1 MKNVPI
7 GGGTQLTT
15 QKKKMKKKLFIF
27 FTLFIALFAMSTS
40 AFAQLANGTYYI
52 KNVATG
58 KYFAAGSSWGSHAI
72 IDNHGIDVKLTA
84 IQDGKYTIDTQIS
97 NGGSKNFLNGE
108 YTDGASFT
116 WTFITSTATDGTPA
130 FYINNGEKNLSAQN
144 NNINLILSTTTD
156 DYAKWVFISEADRI
170 ADLANATTESGK
182 DATWLIKGHNFGR
195 NDTRNNAW
203 QGGLKLDGDNTNKN
217 TEKYNTNFDVN
228 QTINVPN
235 GKYVLEVQGY
245 YRNGSIAKSSVA
257 HLNGTENLLAKAYA
271 NSVEAPLLSIY
282 ADAGKVD
289 VGTTTNGINGKF
301 PNGQGDASA
310 FFSAGAYNLT
320 LDPVVV
326 SDGTLKIGV
335 KKTEKV
341 DADWACFDNFRLT
354 YYGPNVSD
362 RATSTTS
369 PAEVAADTW
378 YAFDVPVAGDYTITP
393 SAGTIYYTQN
403 GELFPSEITT
413 STTEA
418 TQLALAQGKLY
429 VKASE
434 AATITFAAK
443 TFTYEVGTASTDVDY
458 VQKGQTITVSFA
470 NAGSNDPD
478 VKFEQYKPITLNGE
492 AVDVN
497 LTDKAFTF
505 VMPENTETSK
515 TYTLDIPAEAFGY
528 TGHTMNAAQN
538 ITLHTP
544 AIFDGTYFVKTADN
558 KYISRGAD
566 SNTEAALDEYGL
578 SIKIT
583 TDNKNVSLLT
593 LVDNQKPLV
602 FNKEDIVYTNG
613 KVENE
618 LHKRYWTIAKTE
630 GGYSIKNIDKNLYLV
645 SGERKGNIV
654 ATKSENEYAWTL
666 ETPSQHSAA
675 MTALKNAQ
683 AKEAA
688 TAAGIDANS
697 VEDLT
702 TIVNDWTIKNT
713 IEIGKLN
720 GGEFYQAA
728 GTRKNSTKIDVAGL
742 YKLTIP
748 AYKRVAGANEAYD
761 MHVSE
766 AEGLV
771 TYIYFG
777 NAKTQVRSLYS
788 EEGKTEATPDYLKP
802 SNSTQ
807 WFADRTGTGDAEF
820 AAGKYANDIWVYI
833 SEPGTYE
840 YGITNNSK
848 GECADWTYF
857 GTPKLTY
864 YSDKNTEPGTDL
876 TNSYLKN
883 PGFETGDLTGW
894 TTESS
899 NDTGVKDANNDTYKT
914 QGSEGNKLF
923 NTWSDGKA
931 LTQNIGK
938 LNAGVY
944 ELSAMLATGDNP
956 DSKGTV
962 YLTVNDTKSA
972 GMVSR
977 NGNKQVMHKE
987 TLTFVSDGKTEITI
1001 GAVGMEIGNGHWW
1014 YKADDFKLTF
1024 VDNTNNLFKV
1034 LTDVIANTKPWT
1046 TSGEY
1051 VNKYNEYKGLTE
1063 TSAQADILSAI
1074 NYLKTNYDNYA
1085 WENASVE
1092 HPYLMSNV
1100 IAKAELDDNTPW
1112 LGSGRLTKP
1121 NTDHWSGGKK
1131 TVFVQNSG
1139 EYARTQAITVPYSG
1153 KYLLKT
1159 AVRTFTDKA
1168 FANIK
1173 MGDVVSTTNTKT
1185 GNTGGNVNID
1195 GTEGTNNRAN
1205 GNAGYGW
1212 TFNNLNYWCDA
1223 DNTNTNIAIQLS
1235 IVDNSYKGNEAQA
1248 SGMFLYYVGQTYE
1261 QVKNGV
1267 HYYYG
1272 KWEANDVANE
1282 LTNETP
1288 ILDLTKATINGTV
1301 AIKATNKNG
1310 LVYTNSVNSLSGID
1324 NNIVKDGTCENLV
1337 LTDGYPFTTSK
1348 NFEATKATY
1357 TMTAIA
1363 DGKFGTLVLPFAA
1376 QLPTDGKAYAL
1387 DGELN
1392 VIDGELVGSAVT
1404 SLAANKPVLVTKAGE
1419 YTASAVS
1426 VAETSASQINS
1437 NGNLTGVYQNT
1448 EAPVGSFVLQNH
1460 PATQGVAFYLVG
1472 EVKPTV
1478 KPFRAFIP
1486 AQDAKVKAIKVVFDG
1501 EATGIKEIT
1510 SDNTKAEIFDLSGR
1524 RVAKAQKGVYIINGK
1539 KVIKK

>member
-58 KYFAAGSSWGSHAI
+58 KYFAAGSSWGTHAI

-97 NGGSKNFLNGE
+97 NGNGSGKNFLAIIDGNL
-108 YTDGASFT
+108 YTDGTTFS
-116 WTFITSTATDGTPA
+116 WTFKPTNTTDGTQA
-130 FYINNGEKNLSAQN
+130 FYIQNGEKNISTQKD
-144 NNINLILSTTTD
+144 NIDLILSTAND
-156 DYAKWVFISEADRI
+156 DYAKWVFISESDRI
-170 ADLANATTESGK
+170 ADLANTTTKTGK
-182 DATWLIKGHNFGR
+182 DATWLIKGHNFGH
-195 NDTRNNAW
+195 NDTRNDAW
-203 QGGLKLDGDNTNKN
+203 GELTLGGDNANYNAEKFN
-217 TEKYNTNFDVN
+217 TTFDVN

-245 YRNGSIAKSSVA
+245 YRNGNVENSAAA
-257 HLNGTENLLAKAYA
+257 HLNDTENLLAKVYA
-271 NSVEAPLLSIY
+271 NSVEATLPSIY

-301 PNGQGDASA
+301 PNGQDDASA

-326 SDGTLKIGV
+326 SDGILKIGV

-341 DADWACFDNFRLT
+341 NADWACFDNFRLT
-354 YYGPNVSD
+354 YYGLKVSD

-393 SAGTIYYTQN
+393 STGTIYYTQD

-418 TQLALAQGKLY
+418 TLLTLAQGKLY

-434 AATITFAAK
+434 ATTITF
-443 TFTYEVGTASTDVDY
+443 FT
-458 VQKGQTITVSFA
+458 
-470 NAGSNDPD
+470 
-478 VKFEQYKPITLNGE
+478 
-492 AVDVN
+492 
-497 LTDKAFTF
+497 
-505 VMPENTETSK
+505 
-515 TYTLDIPAEAFGY
+515 
-528 TGHTMNAAQN
+528 H
-538 ITLHTP
+538 
-544 AIFDGTYFVKTADN
+544 
-558 KYISRGAD
+558 
-566 SNTEAALDEYGL
+566 
-578 SIKIT
+578 
-583 TDNKNVSLLT
+583 
-593 LVDNQKPLV
+593 
-602 FNKEDIVYTNG
+602 
-613 KVENE
+613 E
-618 LHKRYWTIAKTE
+618 L
-630 GGYSIKNIDKNLYLV
+630 
-645 SGERKGNIV
+645 
-654 ATKSENEYAWTL
+654 
-666 ETPSQHSAA
+666 
-675 MTALKNAQ
+675 
-683 AKEAA
+683 
-688 TAAGIDANS
+688 
-697 VEDLT
+697 
-702 TIVNDWTIKNT
+702 
-713 IEIGKLN
+713 
-720 GGEFYQAA
+720 
-728 GTRKNSTKIDVAGL
+728 
-742 YKLTIP
+742 
-748 AYKRVAGANEAYD
+748 
-761 MHVSE
+761 
-766 AEGLV
+766 
-771 TYIYFG
+771 
-777 NAKTQVRSLYS
+777 
-788 EEGKTEATPDYLKP
+788 
-802 SNSTQ
+802 
-807 WFADRTGTGDAEF
+807 
-820 AAGKYANDIWVYI
+820 
-833 SEPGTYE
+833 
-840 YGITNNSK
+840 
-848 GECADWTYF
+848 
-857 GTPKLTY
+857 
-864 YSDKNTEPGTDL
+864 GTDL
-876 TNSYLKN
+876 TNIYLNN

-899 NDTGVKDANNDTYKT
+899 NDTGVRDANDETYKA
-914 QGSEGNKLF
+914 QGSEGKKLF

-962 YLTVNDTKSA
+962 YLTVNDAKSA

-987 TLTFVSDGKTEITI
+987 TLTFVSDGKTETTI

-1034 LTDVIANTKPWT
+1034 LTDVIANTEPWT

-1100 IAKAELDDNTPW
+1100 IAKAELDDNNPW
-1112 LGSGRLTKP
+1112 PGSGRLTKDI
-1121 NTDHWSGGKK
+1121 TDHWSGGKK

-1139 EYARTQAITVPYSG
+1139 EYARKQAITVPYSG

-1159 AVRTFTDKA
+1159 AVRTFTDNA

-1195 GTEGTNNRAN
+1195 GTEGINNRAN

-1223 DNTNTNIAIQLS
+1223 DNTNTEIAIQLS
-1235 IVDNSYKGNEAQA
+1235 TVDNSYKGDEAQA
-1248 SGMFLYYVGQTYE
+1248 SGMFLYYVGQNYD
-1261 QVKNGV
+1261 QVENGV

-1272 KWEANDVANE
+1272 KWEANDVASE

-1288 ILDLTKATINGTV
+1288 ILDLTNATINGTV

-1337 LTDGYPFTTSK
+1337 LTDGYPFITTK

-1376 QLPTDGKAYAL
+1376 QLPADGKAYAL

-1426 VAETSASQINS
+1426 VAETSASQINT

-1448 EAPVGSFVLQNH
+1448 EAPVGSYVLQNH

-1524 RVAKAQKGVYIINGK
+1524 RVAKVQKGVYIINGK

>member
-7 GGGTQLTT
+7 GGGTQQTP
-15 QKKKMKKKLFIF
+15 QKKKMKQKLFIF

-58 KYFAAGSSWGSHAI
+58 KYFAAGSSWGTHAI

-84 IQDGKYTIDTQIS
+84 MQEGKYTIDTQIS
-97 NGGSKNFLNGE
+97 NGNGSGKNFLAIIDGNL
-108 YTDGASFT
+108 YTDGTTFS
-116 WTFITSTATDGTPA
+116 WTFKPTNTTDGTQA
-130 FYINNGEKNLSAQN
+130 FYIQNGEKNISTQKD
-144 NNINLILSTTTD
+144 NIDLILSTDND
-156 DYAKWVFISEADRI
+156 DYAKWVFISESDRI
-170 ADLANATTESGK
+170 ADLANATTKTGK
-182 DATWLIKGHNFGR
+182 DATWLIKGHNFGQ
-195 NDTRNNAW
+195 NDTRNDAW
-203 QGGLKLDGDNTNKN
+203 QGGIKLNQNAQAFAFANFN
-217 TEKYNTNFDVN
+217 TEQYDTDFDVN

-245 YRNGSIAKSSVA
+245 YRNGNVENSAAA
-257 HLNGTENLLAKAYA
+257 HLNDTEKLLAKVYA
-271 NSVEAPLLSIY
+271 NSVEATLPSIY

-301 PNGQGDASA
+301 PNGQDDASA
-310 FFSAGAYNLT
+310 FFSAGAYNLV

-341 DADWACFDNFRLT
+341 DKDWACFDNFRLT
-354 YYGPNVSD
+354 YYGLKVSD
-362 RATSTTS
+362 RATSTNS

-378 YAFDVPVAGDYTITP
+378 YAFDVPVAGKYTITP
-393 SAGTIYYTQN
+393 SSGTIYYTQD
-403 GELFPSEITT
+403 GELFPSEIAT

-418 TQLALAQGKLY
+418 TLLTLAQGKLY

-434 AATITFAAK
+434 ATTITF
-443 TFTYEVGTASTDVDY
+443 FTNEVGT
-458 VQKGQTITVSFA
+458 
-470 NAGSNDPD
+470 
-478 VKFEQYKPITLNGE
+478 
-492 AVDVN
+492 
-497 LTDKAFTF
+497 
-505 VMPENTETSK
+505 
-515 TYTLDIPAEAFGY
+515 DI
-528 TGHTMNAAQN
+528 
-538 ITLHTP
+538 
-544 AIFDGTYFVKTADN
+544 
-558 KYISRGAD
+558 
-566 SNTEAALDEYGL
+566 
-578 SIKIT
+578 
-583 TDNKNVSLLT
+583 
-593 LVDNQKPLV
+593 
-602 FNKEDIVYTNG
+602 
-613 KVENE
+613 
-618 LHKRYWTIAKTE
+618 
-630 GGYSIKNIDKNLYLV
+630 
-645 SGERKGNIV
+645 
-654 ATKSENEYAWTL
+654 
-666 ETPSQHSAA
+666 
-675 MTALKNAQ
+675 
-683 AKEAA
+683 
-688 TAAGIDANS
+688 
-697 VEDLT
+697 
-702 TIVNDWTIKNT
+702 
-713 IEIGKLN
+713 
-720 GGEFYQAA
+720 
-728 GTRKNSTKIDVAGL
+728 
-742 YKLTIP
+742 
-748 AYKRVAGANEAYD
+748 
-761 MHVSE
+761 
-766 AEGLV
+766 
-771 TYIYFG
+771 
-777 NAKTQVRSLYS
+777 
-788 EEGKTEATPDYLKP
+788 
-802 SNSTQ
+802 
-807 WFADRTGTGDAEF
+807 
-820 AAGKYANDIWVYI
+820 
-833 SEPGTYE
+833 
-840 YGITNNSK
+840 
-848 GECADWTYF
+848 
-857 GTPKLTY
+857 
-864 YSDKNTEPGTDL
+864 

-894 TTESS
+894 TTENST
-899 NDTGVKDANNDTYKT
+899 DTGVKDATDATYKA

-923 NTWSDGKA
+923 NTWDDGKA

-987 TLTFVSDGKTEITI
+987 TLTFVSDGKTETTI
-1001 GAVGMEIGNGHWW
+1001 GAVGMEIPNGHWW

-1034 LTDVIANTKPWT
+1034 LTDVIDNTEPWT

-1139 EYARTQAITVPYSG
+1139 EYARKQAITVPYSG

-1185 GNTGGNVNID
+1185 GNKGGNVNID

-1205 GNAGYGW
+1205 VNAGYGW

-1223 DNTNTNIAIQLS
+1223 DNTKTEIAIQLS
-1235 IVDNSYKGNEAQA
+1235 TVSDDFSRGNEAQA
-1248 SGMFLYYVGQTYE
+1248 SGMFLYYVGQNYD
-1261 QVKNGV
+1261 QVENGV

-1272 KWEANDVANE
+1272 KWEADDVASE

-1324 NNIVKDGTCENLV
+1324 NNIVKDGTCANLV

-1348 NFEATKATY
+1348 NFEATKAKY

-1426 VAETSASQINS
+1426 VAETSASQINT

-1524 RVAKAQKGVYIINGK
+1524 RVTKAQKGVYIINGK

>member
-58 KYFAAGSSWGSHAI
+58 KYFAAGSSWGTHAI

-84 IQDGKYTIDTQIS
+84 MQEGKYTIDTQIS
-97 NGGSKNFLNGE
+97 NGNGSGKNFLAIIDGNL
-108 YTDGASFT
+108 YTDGTTFS
-116 WTFITSTATDGTPA
+116 WTFKPTNTTDGTQA
-130 FYINNGEKNLSAQN
+130 FYIQNGEKNISTQKD
-144 NNINLILSTTTD
+144 NIDLILSTDND
-156 DYAKWVFISEADRI
+156 DYAKWVFISESDRI
-170 ADLANATTESGK
+170 ADLANATTKTGK
-182 DATWLIKGHNFGR
+182 DATWLIKGHNFGQ
-195 NDTRNNAW
+195 NDTRNDAW
-203 QGGLKLDGDNTNKN
+203 QGGIKLNQNAQAFAFANFN
-217 TEKYNTNFDVN
+217 TEQYDTDFDVN

-245 YRNGSIAKSSVA
+245 YRNGNVENSAAA
-257 HLNGTENLLAKAYA
+257 HLNDTEKLLAKVYA
-271 NSVEAPLLSIY
+271 NSVEATLPSIY

-301 PNGQGDASA
+301 PNGQDDASA
-310 FFSAGAYNLT
+310 FFSAGAYNLV

-341 DADWACFDNFRLT
+341 DKEWACFDNFRLT
-354 YYGPNVSD
+354 YYGLKVSD
-362 RATSTTS
+362 RATSTNS

-378 YAFDVPVAGDYTITP
+378 YAFDVPVAGKYTITP
-393 SAGTIYYTQN
+393 SSGTIYYTQD
-403 GELFPSEITT
+403 GELFPSEIAT

-418 TQLALAQGKLY
+418 TLLTLAQGKLY

-434 AATITFAAK
+434 ATTITF
-443 TFTYEVGTASTDVDY
+443 FTNEVGT
-458 VQKGQTITVSFA
+458 
-470 NAGSNDPD
+470 
-478 VKFEQYKPITLNGE
+478 
-492 AVDVN
+492 
-497 LTDKAFTF
+497 
-505 VMPENTETSK
+505 
-515 TYTLDIPAEAFGY
+515 DI
-528 TGHTMNAAQN
+528 
-538 ITLHTP
+538 
-544 AIFDGTYFVKTADN
+544 
-558 KYISRGAD
+558 
-566 SNTEAALDEYGL
+566 
-578 SIKIT
+578 
-583 TDNKNVSLLT
+583 
-593 LVDNQKPLV
+593 
-602 FNKEDIVYTNG
+602 
-613 KVENE
+613 
-618 LHKRYWTIAKTE
+618 
-630 GGYSIKNIDKNLYLV
+630 
-645 SGERKGNIV
+645 
-654 ATKSENEYAWTL
+654 
-666 ETPSQHSAA
+666 
-675 MTALKNAQ
+675 
-683 AKEAA
+683 
-688 TAAGIDANS
+688 
-697 VEDLT
+697 
-702 TIVNDWTIKNT
+702 
-713 IEIGKLN
+713 
-720 GGEFYQAA
+720 
-728 GTRKNSTKIDVAGL
+728 
-742 YKLTIP
+742 
-748 AYKRVAGANEAYD
+748 
-761 MHVSE
+761 
-766 AEGLV
+766 
-771 TYIYFG
+771 
-777 NAKTQVRSLYS
+777 
-788 EEGKTEATPDYLKP
+788 
-802 SNSTQ
+802 
-807 WFADRTGTGDAEF
+807 
-820 AAGKYANDIWVYI
+820 
-833 SEPGTYE
+833 
-840 YGITNNSK
+840 
-848 GECADWTYF
+848 
-857 GTPKLTY
+857 
-864 YSDKNTEPGTDL
+864 

-894 TTESS
+894 TTENST
-899 NDTGVKDANNDTYKT
+899 DTGVKDATDATYKA

-923 NTWSDGKA
+923 NTWDDGKA

-987 TLTFVSDGKTEITI
+987 TLTFVSDGKTETTI
-1001 GAVGMEIGNGHWW
+1001 GAVGMEIPNGHWW

-1034 LTDVIANTKPWT
+1034 LTDVIDNTEPWT

-1139 EYARTQAITVPYSG
+1139 EYARKQAITVPYSG

-1185 GNTGGNVNID
+1185 GNKGGNVNID

-1223 DNTNTNIAIQLS
+1223 DNTKTEIAIQLS
-1235 IVDNSYKGNEAQA
+1235 TVSDDFSRGNEAQA
-1248 SGMFLYYVGQTYE
+1248 SGMFLYYVGQNYD
-1261 QVKNGV
+1261 QVENGV

-1272 KWEANDVANE
+1272 KWEADDVASE

-1324 NNIVKDGTCENLV
+1324 NNIVKDGTCANLV

-1348 NFEATKATY
+1348 NFEATKAKY

-1426 VAETSASQINS
+1426 VAETSASQINT

-1524 RVAKAQKGVYIINGK
+1524 RVTKAQKGVYIINGK

>member
-52 KNVATG
+52 KNVATS
-58 KYFAAGSSWGSHAI
+58 KYFAAGSSWGTHAI

-97 NGGSKNFLNGE
+97 NGNGSGKNFLAIIDGNL
-108 YTDGASFT
+108 YTDGTTFS
-116 WTFITSTATDGTPA
+116 WTFKTTKTTDGTQA
-130 FYINNGEKNLSAQN
+130 FYIQNGDKNISTQKD
-144 NNINLILSTTTD
+144 NIDLILSTAND
-156 DYAKWVFISEADRI
+156 DYAKWVFISEEDRI
-170 ADLANATTESGK
+170 ADLANASTKTGK
-182 DATWLIKGHNFGR
+182 DATWLIKGHNFGYR
-195 NDTRNNAW
+195 DTRNDAW
-203 QGGLKLDGDNTNKN
+203 QGGIKLNQNAQAFAFANFN
-217 TEKYNTNFDVN
+217 TEQYDTDFDVN
-228 QTINVPN
+228 QTIKVPN

-245 YRNGSIAKSSVA
+245 YRNGSIAKSSAA
-257 HLNGTENLLAKAYA
+257 HLNGTEKLLAKVFA
-271 NSVEAPLLSIY
+271 NSVEATLPSIY

-301 PNGQGDASA
+301 PNGQDDASA

-341 DADWACFDNFRLT
+341 STDWACFDNFRLT
-354 YYGPNVSD
+354 YYGLKVSD

-378 YAFDVPVAGDYTITP
+378 YAFDVPVAGKYTITP
-393 SAGTIYYTQN
+393 SAGTIYYTQD

-418 TQLALAQGKLY
+418 TLLTLAQGKLY

-434 AATITFAAK
+434 ATTITF
-443 TFTYEVGTASTDVDY
+443 FTNEVGT
-458 VQKGQTITVSFA
+458 
-470 NAGSNDPD
+470 
-478 VKFEQYKPITLNGE
+478 
-492 AVDVN
+492 
-497 LTDKAFTF
+497 
-505 VMPENTETSK
+505 
-515 TYTLDIPAEAFGY
+515 DI
-528 TGHTMNAAQN
+528 
-538 ITLHTP
+538 
-544 AIFDGTYFVKTADN
+544 
-558 KYISRGAD
+558 
-566 SNTEAALDEYGL
+566 
-578 SIKIT
+578 
-583 TDNKNVSLLT
+583 
-593 LVDNQKPLV
+593 
-602 FNKEDIVYTNG
+602 
-613 KVENE
+613 
-618 LHKRYWTIAKTE
+618 
-630 GGYSIKNIDKNLYLV
+630 
-645 SGERKGNIV
+645 
-654 ATKSENEYAWTL
+654 
-666 ETPSQHSAA
+666 
-675 MTALKNAQ
+675 
-683 AKEAA
+683 
-688 TAAGIDANS
+688 
-697 VEDLT
+697 
-702 TIVNDWTIKNT
+702 
-713 IEIGKLN
+713 
-720 GGEFYQAA
+720 
-728 GTRKNSTKIDVAGL
+728 
-742 YKLTIP
+742 
-748 AYKRVAGANEAYD
+748 
-761 MHVSE
+761 
-766 AEGLV
+766 
-771 TYIYFG
+771 
-777 NAKTQVRSLYS
+777 
-788 EEGKTEATPDYLKP
+788 
-802 SNSTQ
+802 
-807 WFADRTGTGDAEF
+807 
-820 AAGKYANDIWVYI
+820 
-833 SEPGTYE
+833 
-840 YGITNNSK
+840 
-848 GECADWTYF
+848 
-857 GTPKLTY
+857 
-864 YSDKNTEPGTDL
+864 

-883 PGFETGDLTGW
+883 PGFEIGDLTGW

-899 NDTGVKDANNDTYKT
+899 TDTGVKDATDATYKA
-914 QGSEGNKLF
+914 QGSEGKKLF

-944 ELSAMLATGDNP
+944 ELSAMLATGNNP

-1001 GAVGMEIGNGHWW
+1001 GAIGMETQDGHWW

-1034 LTDVIANTKPWT
+1034 LTDVIANTEPWT

-1100 IAKAELDDNTPW
+1100 IAKAELDDNNPW
-1112 LGSGRLTKP
+1112 PGSGRLTKDI
-1121 NTDHWSGGKK
+1121 TDHWSGGNK

-1195 GTEGTNNRAN
+1195 STEGTNNLAN

-1272 KWEANDVANE
+1272 KWEANDVASE

-1324 NNIVKDGTCENLV
+1324 NNIVKDGTCANLV
-1337 LTDGYPFTTSK
+1337 LTDGYPFTTTK
-1348 NFEATKATY
+1348 KFDATKAKY

-1376 QLPTDGKAYAL
+1376 QLPADGKAYAL

-1426 VAETSASQINS
+1426 VAETSASQINT

-1448 EAPVGSFVLQNH
+1448 EAPVGSYVLQNH

-1510 SDNTKAEIFDLSGR
+1510 SDNTKAEIFDLSGH

>member
-1 MKNVPI
+1 MK
-7 GGGTQLTT
+7 L
-15 QKKKMKKKLFIF
+15 KRL
-27 FTLFIALFAMSTS
+27 LS
-40 AFAQLANGTYYI
+40 LAVLC
-52 KNVATG
+52 VAG
-58 KYFAAGSSWGSHAI
+58 VGSSWA
-72 IDNHGIDVKLTA
+72 DNSA
-84 IQDGKYTIDTQIS
+84 GKATS
-97 NGGSKNFLNGE
+97 LPNGVYFLK
-108 YTDGASFT
+108 S
-116 WTFITSTATDGTPA
+116 
-130 FYINNGEKNLSAQN
+130 
-144 NNINLILSTTTD
+144 
-156 DYAKWVFISEADRI
+156 V
-170 ADLANATTESGK
+170 
-182 DATWLIKGHNFGR
+182 
-195 NDTRNNAW
+195 
-203 QGGLKLDGDNTNKN
+203 DNT
-217 TEKYNTNFDVN
+217 
-228 QTINVPN
+228 
-235 GKYVLEVQGY
+235 
-245 YRNGSIAKSSVA
+245 
-257 HLNGTENLLAKAYA
+257 
-271 NSVEAPLLSIY
+271 
-282 ADAGKVD
+282 
-289 VGTTTNGINGKF
+289 
-301 PNGQGDASA
+301 
-310 FFSAGAYNLT
+310 
-320 LDPVVV
+320 
-326 SDGTLKIGV
+326 
-335 KKTEKV
+335 
-341 DADWACFDNFRLT
+341 
-354 YYGPNVSD
+354 
-362 RATSTTS
+362 
-369 PAEVAADTW
+369 
-378 YAFDVPVAGDYTITP
+378 
-393 SAGTIYYTQN
+393 
-403 GELFPSEITT
+403 
-413 STTEA
+413 
-418 TQLALAQGKLY
+418 
-429 VKASE
+429 
-434 AATITFAAK
+434 
-443 TFTYEVGTASTDVDY
+443 
-458 VQKGQTITVSFA
+458 
-470 NAGSNDPD
+470 
-478 VKFEQYKPITLNGE
+478 
-492 AVDVN
+492 
-497 LTDKAFTF
+497 
-505 VMPENTETSK
+505 
-515 TYTLDIPAEAFGY
+515 
-528 TGHTMNAAQN
+528 
-538 ITLHTP
+538 
-544 AIFDGTYFVKTADN
+544 
-558 KYISRGAD
+558 YISRGGNY
-566 SNTEAALDEYGL
+566 NTEATLDEFGL
-578 SIKIT
+578 AVNIT
-583 TDNKNVSLLT
+583 TDNNVSKLLF
-593 LVDNQKPLV
+593 VDANKPLFSTDQGTV
-602 FNKEDIVYTNG
+602 FTDGDTNNENSKWTVTAVDGGYTLYNIATSKYLVPGNDGNYIVAKQGTSPS
-613 KVENE
+613 V
-618 LHKRYWTIAKTE
+618 WTI
-630 GGYSIKNIDKNLYLV
+630 
-645 SGERKGNIV
+645 
-654 ATKSENEYAWTL
+654 
-666 ETPSQHSAA
+666 ETAEQHAAA

-688 TAAGIDANS
+688 TTAGIDANT

-702 TIVNDWTIKNT
+702 NIVNDWTIKNA
-713 IEIGKLN
+713 IEIGKLD

-771 TYIYFG
+771 AYIYFG

-788 EEGKTEATPDYLKP
+788 EEGKTEATNDYFKP
-802 SNSTQ
+802 SNSKQ

-840 YGITNNSK
+840 YGITNNSI
-848 GECADWTYF
+848 GYCGDWTYF

-876 TNSYLKN
+876 TNSYLTN
-883 PGFETGDLTGW
+883 PGFESGDLTGW
-894 TTESS
+894 TTEQS
-899 NDTGVKDANNDTYKT
+899 NDTGVKDATDATYKA

-962 YLTVNDTKSA
+962 YLTVNGTKSA

-987 TLTFVSDGKTEITI
+987 TLTFVSDGKTETTI
-1001 GAVGMEIGNGHWW
+1001 GAVGIEIGNGHWW

-1024 VDNTNNLFKV
+1024 VENTNNLFKV
-1034 LTDVIANTKPWT
+1034 LTNVIANTEPWT

-1063 TSAQADILSAI
+1063 SSAQADILSAI

-1100 IAKAELDDNTPW
+1100 IAKAELDVNDPW
-1112 LGSGRLTKP
+1112 LGSGRLTK
-1121 NTDHWSGGKK
+1121 NITDHWAGGNK

-1139 EYARTQAITVPYSG
+1139 EYARKQEITVPYTG

-1173 MGDVVSTTNTKT
+1173 MGDVVSSTNTKT

-1223 DNTNTNIAIQLS
+1223 DNTNTDIAIQLS
-1235 IVDNSYKGNEAQA
+1235 IVNNSYQGNEAQA
-1248 SGMFLYYVGQTYE
+1248 SGMFLYYVGQTYDLVE
-1261 QVKNGV
+1261 NGA

-1272 KWEANDVANE
+1272 KWEANDVASE

-1310 LVYTNSVNSLSGID
+1310 LVYTNSANSLIGID
-1324 NNIVKDGTCENLV
+1324 NNIVKDGICANLV
-1337 LTDGYPFTTSK
+1337 LTDGYPFTATK

-1392 VIDGELVGSAVT
+1392 VIDSELVGSAVT

-1426 VAETSASQINS
+1426 VAETSASQINT
-1437 NGNLTGVYQNT
+1437 NGNLTGVFQNT
-1448 EAPVGSFVLQNH
+1448 EAPVGSYVLQNH

-1486 AQDAKVKAIKVVFDG
+1486 TQDAKVKAIKVVFDG

>member
-1 MKNVPI
+1 MK
-7 GGGTQLTT
+7 L
-15 QKKKMKKKLFIF
+15 KRL
-27 FTLFIALFAMSTS
+27 LS
-40 AFAQLANGTYYI
+40 LAVLC
-52 KNVATG
+52 VAG
-58 KYFAAGSSWGSHAI
+58 VGSSWA
-72 IDNHGIDVKLTA
+72 DNSA
-84 IQDGKYTIDTQIS
+84 GKATS
-97 NGGSKNFLNGE
+97 LPNGVYFFKS
-108 YTDGASFT
+108 
-116 WTFITSTATDGTPA
+116 
-130 FYINNGEKNLSAQN
+130 
-144 NNINLILSTTTD
+144 
-156 DYAKWVFISEADRI
+156 V
-170 ADLANATTESGK
+170 
-182 DATWLIKGHNFGR
+182 
-195 NDTRNNAW
+195 
-203 QGGLKLDGDNTNKN
+203 DNT
-217 TEKYNTNFDVN
+217 
-228 QTINVPN
+228 
-235 GKYVLEVQGY
+235 
-245 YRNGSIAKSSVA
+245 
-257 HLNGTENLLAKAYA
+257 
-271 NSVEAPLLSIY
+271 
-282 ADAGKVD
+282 
-289 VGTTTNGINGKF
+289 
-301 PNGQGDASA
+301 
-310 FFSAGAYNLT
+310 
-320 LDPVVV
+320 
-326 SDGTLKIGV
+326 
-335 KKTEKV
+335 
-341 DADWACFDNFRLT
+341 
-354 YYGPNVSD
+354 
-362 RATSTTS
+362 
-369 PAEVAADTW
+369 
-378 YAFDVPVAGDYTITP
+378 
-393 SAGTIYYTQN
+393 
-403 GELFPSEITT
+403 
-413 STTEA
+413 
-418 TQLALAQGKLY
+418 
-429 VKASE
+429 
-434 AATITFAAK
+434 
-443 TFTYEVGTASTDVDY
+443 
-458 VQKGQTITVSFA
+458 
-470 NAGSNDPD
+470 
-478 VKFEQYKPITLNGE
+478 
-492 AVDVN
+492 
-497 LTDKAFTF
+497 
-505 VMPENTETSK
+505 
-515 TYTLDIPAEAFGY
+515 
-528 TGHTMNAAQN
+528 
-538 ITLHTP
+538 
-544 AIFDGTYFVKTADN
+544 
-558 KYISRGAD
+558 YISRGGNF
-566 SNTEAALDEYGL
+566 NTEATLDEFGL
-578 SIKIT
+578 AVNIT
-583 TDNKNVSLLT
+583 TDNNVSKLLF
-593 LVDNQKPLV
+593 VDANKPLFSTDQGTV
-602 FNKEDIVYTNG
+602 FTDGDTNNENSKWTVTAVDGGYTLYNIATSKYLVPGNDGNYIVAKQGTSPS
-613 KVENE
+613 V
-618 LHKRYWTIAKTE
+618 WTI
-630 GGYSIKNIDKNLYLV
+630 
-645 SGERKGNIV
+645 
-654 ATKSENEYAWTL
+654 
-666 ETPSQHSAA
+666 ETAEQHAAA

-688 TAAGIDANS
+688 TTAGIDANT

-702 TIVNDWTIKNT
+702 NIVNDWTIKNA
-713 IEIGKLN
+713 IEIGKLD

-771 TYIYFG
+771 AYIYFG

-788 EEGKTEATPDYLKP
+788 EEGKTEATNDYFKP
-802 SNSTQ
+802 SNSKQ

-840 YGITNNSK
+840 YGITNNSI
-848 GECADWTYF
+848 GYCGDWTYF

-876 TNSYLKN
+876 TNSYLTN
-883 PGFETGDLTGW
+883 PGFESGDLTGW
-894 TTESS
+894 TTEQS
-899 NDTGVKDANNDTYKT
+899 NDTGVKDATDATYKA

-938 LNAGVY
+938 LKAGVY
-944 ELSAMLATGDNP
+944 ELSAMLATGDNSN
-956 DSKGTV
+956 SKGTV

-987 TLTFVSDGKTEITI
+987 TLTFVSDGKTETTI
-1001 GAVGMEIGNGHWW
+1001 GAVGMEIPNGHWW

-1034 LTDVIANTKPWT
+1034 LTDVIANTEPWT

-1063 TSAQADILSAI
+1063 SSAQADILSAI

-1112 LGSGRLTKP
+1112 LGSGRLIKP

-1139 EYARTQAITVPYSG
+1139 EYARKQAITVPYSG

-1173 MGDVVSTTNTKT
+1173 MGDVVSSTNTKT

-1223 DNTNTNIAIQLS
+1223 DNTNTEIAIQLS
-1235 IVDNSYKGNEAQA
+1235 TVSDDFSRGNEAQA
-1248 SGMFLYYVGQTYE
+1248 SGMFLYYIGQTYE

-1272 KWEANDVANE
+1272 KWEANDVASE

-1324 NNIVKDGTCENLV
+1324 NNIVKDGICANLV
-1337 LTDGYPFTTSK
+1337 LTDGYPFTATK

-1376 QLPTDGKAYAL
+1376 QLPADGKAYAL

-1426 VAETSASQINS
+1426 VAETSASQINT

-1448 EAPVGSFVLQNH
+1448 EAPVGSYVLQNH

-1486 AQDAKVKAIKVVFDG
+1486 TQDAKVKAIKVVFDG

-1524 RVAKAQKGVYIINGK
+1524 RVTKAQKGVYIVNGK

>member
-58 KYFAAGSSWGSHAI
+58 KYFAAGSSWGTHAI

-84 IQDGKYTIDTQIS
+84 MQEGKYTIDTQIS
-97 NGGSKNFLNGE
+97 NGNGSGKNFLAIIDGNL
-108 YTDGASFT
+108 YTDGTTFS
-116 WTFITSTATDGTPA
+116 WTFKPTNTTDGTQA
-130 FYINNGEKNLSAQN
+130 FYIQNGEKNISTQKD
-144 NNINLILSTTTD
+144 NIDLILSTAND
-156 DYAKWVFISEADRI
+156 DYAKWVFISESDRI
-170 ADLANATTESGK
+170 ADLANATTKTGK
-182 DATWLIKGHNFGR
+182 DATWLIKGHNFGH
-195 NDTRNNAW
+195 NDTRNDAW
-203 QGGLKLDGDNTNKN
+203 QGGIKLNQNAQAFAFANFN
-217 TEKYNTNFDVN
+217 TEQYDTDFDVN

-245 YRNGSIAKSSVA
+245 YRNGSIAKSSAA
-257 HLNGTENLLAKAYA
+257 HLNGTEKLLAKVFA
-271 NSVEAPLLSIY
+271 NSVEATLPSIY

-301 PNGQGDASA
+301 PNGQDDASA

-341 DADWACFDNFRLT
+341 STDWACFDNFRLT
-354 YYGPNVSD
+354 YYGLKVSD

-378 YAFDVPVAGDYTITP
+378 YAFDVPVAGKYTITP
-393 SAGTIYYTQN
+393 SAGTIYYTQD

-434 AATITFAAK
+434 ATTISF
-443 TFTYEVGTASTDVDY
+443 FTYEVGT
-458 VQKGQTITVSFA
+458 
-470 NAGSNDPD
+470 
-478 VKFEQYKPITLNGE
+478 
-492 AVDVN
+492 
-497 LTDKAFTF
+497 
-505 VMPENTETSK
+505 
-515 TYTLDIPAEAFGY
+515 DI
-528 TGHTMNAAQN
+528 
-538 ITLHTP
+538 
-544 AIFDGTYFVKTADN
+544 
-558 KYISRGAD
+558 
-566 SNTEAALDEYGL
+566 
-578 SIKIT
+578 
-583 TDNKNVSLLT
+583 
-593 LVDNQKPLV
+593 
-602 FNKEDIVYTNG
+602 
-613 KVENE
+613 
-618 LHKRYWTIAKTE
+618 
-630 GGYSIKNIDKNLYLV
+630 
-645 SGERKGNIV
+645 
-654 ATKSENEYAWTL
+654 
-666 ETPSQHSAA
+666 
-675 MTALKNAQ
+675 
-683 AKEAA
+683 
-688 TAAGIDANS
+688 
-697 VEDLT
+697 
-702 TIVNDWTIKNT
+702 
-713 IEIGKLN
+713 
-720 GGEFYQAA
+720 
-728 GTRKNSTKIDVAGL
+728 
-742 YKLTIP
+742 
-748 AYKRVAGANEAYD
+748 
-761 MHVSE
+761 
-766 AEGLV
+766 
-771 TYIYFG
+771 
-777 NAKTQVRSLYS
+777 
-788 EEGKTEATPDYLKP
+788 
-802 SNSTQ
+802 
-807 WFADRTGTGDAEF
+807 
-820 AAGKYANDIWVYI
+820 
-833 SEPGTYE
+833 
-840 YGITNNSK
+840 
-848 GECADWTYF
+848 
-857 GTPKLTY
+857 
-864 YSDKNTEPGTDL
+864 

-899 NDTGVKDANNDTYKT
+899 NDTGVKDANNDTYKA

-1195 GTEGTNNRAN
+1195 GTEGTNNLAN
-1205 GNAGYGW
+1205 SNAGYGW

-1223 DNTNTNIAIQLS
+1223 DNTNTEIAIQLS
-1235 IVDNSYKGNEAQA
+1235 TVSDDFSRGNEAQA
-1248 SGMFLYYVGQTYE
+1248 SGMFLYYVGQTYD
-1261 QVKNGV
+1261 QVENGV

-1272 KWEANDVANE
+1272 KWEANDVASE

-1288 ILDLTKATINGTV
+1288 ILDLTNATINGTV

-1324 NNIVKDGTCENLV
+1324 NNIVKDGTCANLV
-1337 LTDGYPFTTSK
+1337 LTDGYPFTTTK

-1376 QLPTDGKAYAL
+1376 QLPADGKAYAL

-1426 VAETSASQINS
+1426 VAETSASQINT

-1448 EAPVGSFVLQNH
+1448 EAPVGSYVLQNH

-1524 RVAKAQKGVYIINGK
+1524 RVARAQKGVYIINGK

>member
-1 MKNVPI
+1 
-7 GGGTQLTT
+7 
-15 QKKKMKKKLFIF
+15 
-27 FTLFIALFAMSTS
+27 MSTS

-58 KYFAAGSSWGSHAI
+58 KYFAAGSSWGTHAI

-84 IQDGKYTIDTQIS
+84 MQEGKYTIDTQIS
-97 NGGSKNFLNGE
+97 NGNGSGKNFLAIIDGNL
-108 YTDGASFT
+108 YTDGTTFS
-116 WTFITSTATDGTPA
+116 WTFKPTNTTDGTQA
-130 FYINNGEKNLSAQN
+130 FYIQNGEKNISTQKD
-144 NNINLILSTTTD
+144 NIDLILSTAND
-156 DYAKWVFISEADRI
+156 DYAKWVFISESDRI
-170 ADLANATTESGK
+170 ADLANATTKTGK
-182 DATWLIKGHNFGR
+182 DATWLIKGHNFGH
-195 NDTRNNAW
+195 NDTRNDAW
-203 QGGLKLDGDNTNKN
+203 QGGIKLNQNAQAFAFANFN
-217 TEKYNTNFDVN
+217 TEQYDTDFDVN

-245 YRNGSIAKSSVA
+245 YRNGSIAKSSAA
-257 HLNGTENLLAKAYA
+257 HLNGTEKLLAKVFA
-271 NSVEAPLLSIY
+271 NSVEATLPSIY

-301 PNGQGDASA
+301 PNGQDDASA

-341 DADWACFDNFRLT
+341 STDWACFDNFRLT
-354 YYGPNVSD
+354 YYGLKVSD

-378 YAFDVPVAGDYTITP
+378 YAFDVPVAGKYTITP
-393 SAGTIYYTQN
+393 SAGTIYYTQD

-434 AATITFAAK
+434 ATTISF
-443 TFTYEVGTASTDVDY
+443 FTYEVGT
-458 VQKGQTITVSFA
+458 
-470 NAGSNDPD
+470 
-478 VKFEQYKPITLNGE
+478 
-492 AVDVN
+492 
-497 LTDKAFTF
+497 
-505 VMPENTETSK
+505 
-515 TYTLDIPAEAFGY
+515 DI
-528 TGHTMNAAQN
+528 
-538 ITLHTP
+538 
-544 AIFDGTYFVKTADN
+544 
-558 KYISRGAD
+558 
-566 SNTEAALDEYGL
+566 
-578 SIKIT
+578 
-583 TDNKNVSLLT
+583 
-593 LVDNQKPLV
+593 
-602 FNKEDIVYTNG
+602 
-613 KVENE
+613 
-618 LHKRYWTIAKTE
+618 
-630 GGYSIKNIDKNLYLV
+630 
-645 SGERKGNIV
+645 
-654 ATKSENEYAWTL
+654 
-666 ETPSQHSAA
+666 
-675 MTALKNAQ
+675 
-683 AKEAA
+683 
-688 TAAGIDANS
+688 
-697 VEDLT
+697 
-702 TIVNDWTIKNT
+702 
-713 IEIGKLN
+713 
-720 GGEFYQAA
+720 
-728 GTRKNSTKIDVAGL
+728 
-742 YKLTIP
+742 
-748 AYKRVAGANEAYD
+748 
-761 MHVSE
+761 
-766 AEGLV
+766 
-771 TYIYFG
+771 
-777 NAKTQVRSLYS
+777 
-788 EEGKTEATPDYLKP
+788 
-802 SNSTQ
+802 
-807 WFADRTGTGDAEF
+807 
-820 AAGKYANDIWVYI
+820 
-833 SEPGTYE
+833 
-840 YGITNNSK
+840 
-848 GECADWTYF
+848 
-857 GTPKLTY
+857 
-864 YSDKNTEPGTDL
+864 

-899 NDTGVKDANNDTYKT
+899 NDTGVKDANNDTYKA

-1063 TSAQADILSAI
+1063 SSAQADILSAI

-1112 LGSGRLTKP
+1112 LGSGRLIKP

-1195 GTEGTNNRAN
+1195 GTEGTNNLAN
-1205 GNAGYGW
+1205 SNAGYGW

-1223 DNTNTNIAIQLS
+1223 DNTNTEIAIQLS
-1235 IVDNSYKGNEAQA
+1235 TVSDDFSRGNEAQA
-1248 SGMFLYYVGQTYE
+1248 SGMFLYYVGQTYD
-1261 QVKNGV
+1261 QVENGV

-1272 KWEANDVANE
+1272 KWEANDVASE

-1288 ILDLTKATINGTV
+1288 ILDLTNATINGTV

-1324 NNIVKDGTCENLV
+1324 NNIVKDGTCANLV
-1337 LTDGYPFTTSK
+1337 LTDGYPFTTTK

-1376 QLPTDGKAYAL
+1376 QLPADGKAYAL

-1426 VAETSASQINS
+1426 VAETSASQINT

-1448 EAPVGSFVLQNH
+1448 EAPVGSYVLQNH

-1524 RVAKAQKGVYIINGK
+1524 RVARAQKGVYIINGK

>member
-40 AFAQLANGTYYI
+40 TFAQLANGTYYI

-58 KYFAAGSSWGSHAI
+58 KYFAAGSSWGTHAI

-84 IQDGKYTIDTQIS
+84 MQEGKYTIDTQIS
-97 NGGSKNFLNGE
+97 NGNGSGKNFLAIIDGNL
-108 YTDGASFT
+108 YTDGTTFS
-116 WTFITSTATDGTPA
+116 WTFKPTNTTDGTQA
-130 FYINNGEKNLSAQN
+130 FYIQNGEKNISTQKD
-144 NNINLILSTTTD
+144 NIDLILSTAND
-156 DYAKWVFISEADRI
+156 DYAKWVFISESDRI
-170 ADLANATTESGK
+170 ADLANATTKTGK
-182 DATWLIKGHNFGR
+182 DATWLIKGHNFGH
-195 NDTRNNAW
+195 NDTRNDAW
-203 QGGLKLDGDNTNKN
+203 QGGIKLNQNAQAFAFANFN
-217 TEKYNTNFDVN
+217 TEQYDTDFDVN

-245 YRNGSIAKSSVA
+245 YRNGSIAKSSAA
-257 HLNGTENLLAKAYA
+257 HLNGTEKLLAKVFA
-271 NSVEAPLLSIY
+271 NSVEATLPSIY

-301 PNGQGDASA
+301 PNGQDDASA

-341 DADWACFDNFRLT
+341 STDWACFDNFRLT
-354 YYGPNVSD
+354 YYGLKVSD

-378 YAFDVPVAGDYTITP
+378 YAFDVPVAGKYTITP
-393 SAGTIYYTQN
+393 STGTIYYTQD

-434 AATITFAAK
+434 ATTISF
-443 TFTYEVGTASTDVDY
+443 FTYEV
-458 VQKGQTITVSFA
+458 
-470 NAGSNDPD
+470 
-478 VKFEQYKPITLNGE
+478 
-492 AVDVN
+492 
-497 LTDKAFTF
+497 
-505 VMPENTETSK
+505 
-515 TYTLDIPAEAFGY
+515 
-528 TGHTMNAAQN
+528 
-538 ITLHTP
+538 
-544 AIFDGTYFVKTADN
+544 
-558 KYISRGAD
+558 
-566 SNTEAALDEYGL
+566 
-578 SIKIT
+578 
-583 TDNKNVSLLT
+583 
-593 LVDNQKPLV
+593 
-602 FNKEDIVYTNG
+602 
-613 KVENE
+613 
-618 LHKRYWTIAKTE
+618 
-630 GGYSIKNIDKNLYLV
+630 
-645 SGERKGNIV
+645 
-654 ATKSENEYAWTL
+654 
-666 ETPSQHSAA
+666 
-675 MTALKNAQ
+675 
-683 AKEAA
+683 
-688 TAAGIDANS
+688 
-697 VEDLT
+697 
-702 TIVNDWTIKNT
+702 
-713 IEIGKLN
+713 
-720 GGEFYQAA
+720 
-728 GTRKNSTKIDVAGL
+728 
-742 YKLTIP
+742 
-748 AYKRVAGANEAYD
+748 
-761 MHVSE
+761 
-766 AEGLV
+766 
-771 TYIYFG
+771 
-777 NAKTQVRSLYS
+777 
-788 EEGKTEATPDYLKP
+788 
-802 SNSTQ
+802 
-807 WFADRTGTGDAEF
+807 
-820 AAGKYANDIWVYI
+820 
-833 SEPGTYE
+833 
-840 YGITNNSK
+840 
-848 GECADWTYF
+848 
-857 GTPKLTY
+857 
-864 YSDKNTEPGTDL
+864 GTDL

-894 TTESS
+894 TTEQS
-899 NDTGVKDANNDTYKT
+899 NDTGVKDTNNETYKA
-914 QGSEGNKLF
+914 QGSEGKKLF

-956 DSKGTV
+956 NSKGTV

-1034 LTDVIANTKPWT
+1034 LTDVIANTEPWT

-1051 VNKYNEYKGLTE
+1051 VTKHNEYKGLTE
-1063 TSAQADILSAI
+1063 SSAQADILSAI

-1195 GTEGTNNRAN
+1195 GTEGINNRAN

-1223 DNTNTNIAIQLS
+1223 DNTNTEIAIQLS
-1235 IVDNSYKGNEAQA
+1235 TVSDDFSRGDEAQA
-1248 SGMFLYYVGQTYE
+1248 SGMFLYYVGQNYD
-1261 QVKNGV
+1261 QVENGV

-1272 KWEANDVANE
+1272 KWEANDVASE

-1324 NNIVKDGTCENLV
+1324 NNIVKDGICANLV
-1337 LTDGYPFTTSK
+1337 LTDGYPFTTTK

-1376 QLPTDGKAYAL
+1376 QLPADGKAYAL

-1426 VAETSASQINS
+1426 VAETSASQINT

-1448 EAPVGSFVLQNH
+1448 EAPVGSYVLQNH
-1460 PATQGVAFYLVG
+1460 TATQGVAFYLVG
-1472 EVKPTV
+1472 EVKPIV

-1524 RVAKAQKGVYIINGK
+1524 RVTKAQKGVYIINGK

>member
-1 MKNVPI
+1 ME
-7 GGGTQLTT
+7 
-15 QKKKMKKKLFIF
+15 KKLFIF

-58 KYFAAGSSWGSHAI
+58 KYFAAGSSWGTHAI

-84 IQDGKYTIDTQIS
+84 MQEGKYTIDTQIS
-97 NGGSKNFLNGE
+97 NGNGSGKNFLAIIDGNL
-108 YTDGASFT
+108 YTDGTTFS
-116 WTFITSTATDGTPA
+116 WTFKTTNTTDGKQA
-130 FYINNGEKNLSAQN
+130 FYIQNGDKNISTQKD
-144 NNINLILSTTTD
+144 NIDLILSTAND
-156 DYAKWVFISEADRI
+156 DYAKWVFISESDRI
-170 ADLANATTESGK
+170 ADLANATTKTGK
-182 DATWLIKGHNFGR
+182 DATWLIKGHNFGH
-195 NDTRNNAW
+195 NDTRNDAW
-203 QGGLKLDGDNTNKN
+203 QGGIKLNQNAQAFAFANFN
-217 TEKYNTNFDVN
+217 TEQYDTDFDVN

-245 YRNGSIAKSSVA
+245 YRNGTKDNSAAA
-257 HLNGTENLLAKAYA
+257 HLNGTENLLAKVYA
-271 NSVEAPLLSIY
+271 NSVEATLPSIY

-289 VGTTTNGINGKF
+289 VGITTNGINGKF
-301 PNGQGDASA
+301 PNGQDDASA

-341 DADWACFDNFRLT
+341 DKDWACFDNFRLT
-354 YYGPNVSD
+354 YYGLKVSD

-393 SAGTIYYTQN
+393 SAGTIYYTQD

-418 TQLALAQGKLY
+418 TLLTLAQGKLY

-434 AATITFAAK
+434 AATITF
-443 TFTYEVGTASTDVDY
+443 FT
-458 VQKGQTITVSFA
+458 
-470 NAGSNDPD
+470 
-478 VKFEQYKPITLNGE
+478 
-492 AVDVN
+492 
-497 LTDKAFTF
+497 
-505 VMPENTETSK
+505 
-515 TYTLDIPAEAFGY
+515 
-528 TGHTMNAAQN
+528 H
-538 ITLHTP
+538 
-544 AIFDGTYFVKTADN
+544 
-558 KYISRGAD
+558 
-566 SNTEAALDEYGL
+566 
-578 SIKIT
+578 
-583 TDNKNVSLLT
+583 
-593 LVDNQKPLV
+593 
-602 FNKEDIVYTNG
+602 
-613 KVENE
+613 E
-618 LHKRYWTIAKTE
+618 L
-630 GGYSIKNIDKNLYLV
+630 
-645 SGERKGNIV
+645 
-654 ATKSENEYAWTL
+654 
-666 ETPSQHSAA
+666 
-675 MTALKNAQ
+675 
-683 AKEAA
+683 
-688 TAAGIDANS
+688 
-697 VEDLT
+697 
-702 TIVNDWTIKNT
+702 
-713 IEIGKLN
+713 
-720 GGEFYQAA
+720 
-728 GTRKNSTKIDVAGL
+728 
-742 YKLTIP
+742 
-748 AYKRVAGANEAYD
+748 
-761 MHVSE
+761 
-766 AEGLV
+766 
-771 TYIYFG
+771 
-777 NAKTQVRSLYS
+777 
-788 EEGKTEATPDYLKP
+788 
-802 SNSTQ
+802 
-807 WFADRTGTGDAEF
+807 
-820 AAGKYANDIWVYI
+820 
-833 SEPGTYE
+833 
-840 YGITNNSK
+840 
-848 GECADWTYF
+848 
-857 GTPKLTY
+857 
-864 YSDKNTEPGTDL
+864 GTDL

-899 NDTGVKDANNDTYKT
+899 NDTGVKDANNDTYKA
-914 QGSEGNKLF
+914 QGSEGSKLF
-923 NTWSDGKA
+923 NTWPDGKA

-956 DSKGTV
+956 NSKGTV

-987 TLTFVSDGKTEITI
+987 TLTFVSDGKTETTI
-1001 GAVGMEIGNGHWW
+1001 GAVGMEIPNGHWW

-1051 VNKYNEYKGLTE
+1051 VTKYNEYKGLTE

-1100 IAKAELDDNTPW
+1100 IAKAELDDNNPW
-1112 LGSGRLTKP
+1112 LGSGRLTKYI
-1121 NTDHWSGGKK
+1121 TDHWAGGNK

-1139 EYARTQAITVPYSG
+1139 DYARTQAITVPYSG

-1159 AVRTFTDKA
+1159 AVRTFTDNA

-1195 GTEGTNNRAN
+1195 GTEGTNNLAN

-1223 DNTNTNIAIQLS
+1223 DNTNTEIAIQLS
-1235 IVDNSYKGNEAQA
+1235 TVSDDFSRGNEAQA
-1248 SGMFLYYVGQTYE
+1248 SGMFLYYVGQNYD
-1261 QVKNGV
+1261 QVENGV

-1272 KWEANDVANE
+1272 KWEANDVASE

-1288 ILDLTKATINGTV
+1288 ILDLTNATINGTV

-1337 LTDGYPFTTSK
+1337 LTDGYPFTTTK
-1348 NFEATKATY
+1348 KFEATKATY

-1376 QLPTDGKAYAL
+1376 QLPADGKAYAL

-1419 YTASAVS
+1419 YTASTVS
-1426 VAETSASQINS
+1426 VAETSASQINT

-1448 EAPVGSFVLQNH
+1448 EAPVGSYVLQNH

-1510 SDNTKAEIFDLSGR
+1510 SDNTKAKIFDLSGR

>member
-58 KYFAAGSSWGSHAI
+58 KYFAAGSSWGTHAI

-84 IQDGKYTIDTQIS
+84 MQEGKYTIDTQIS
-97 NGGSKNFLNGE
+97 NGNGSGKNFLAIIDGNL
-108 YTDGASFT
+108 YTDGTTFS
-116 WTFITSTATDGTPA
+116 WTFKPTNTTDGTQA
-130 FYINNGEKNLSAQN
+130 FYIQNGEKNISTQKD
-144 NNINLILSTTTD
+144 NIDLILSTAND
-156 DYAKWVFISEADRI
+156 DYAKWVFISESDRI
-170 ADLANATTESGK
+170 ADLANATTKTGK
-182 DATWLIKGHNFGR
+182 DATWLIKGHNFGH
-195 NDTRNNAW
+195 NDTRNDAW
-203 QGGLKLDGDNTNKN
+203 QGGIKLNQNAQAFAFANFN
-217 TEKYNTNFDVN
+217 TEQYDTDFDVN

-245 YRNGSIAKSSVA
+245 YRNGSIAKSSAA
-257 HLNGTENLLAKAYA
+257 HLNGTEKLLAKVFA
-271 NSVEAPLLSIY
+271 NSVEATLPSIY

-301 PNGQGDASA
+301 PNGQDDASA

-341 DADWACFDNFRLT
+341 STDWACFDNFRLT
-354 YYGPNVSD
+354 YYGLKVSD

-378 YAFDVPVAGDYTITP
+378 YAFDVPVAGKYTITP
-393 SAGTIYYTQN
+393 SAGTIYYTQD

-434 AATITFAAK
+434 ATTISF
-443 TFTYEVGTASTDVDY
+443 FTYEVGT
-458 VQKGQTITVSFA
+458 
-470 NAGSNDPD
+470 
-478 VKFEQYKPITLNGE
+478 
-492 AVDVN
+492 
-497 LTDKAFTF
+497 
-505 VMPENTETSK
+505 
-515 TYTLDIPAEAFGY
+515 DI
-528 TGHTMNAAQN
+528 
-538 ITLHTP
+538 
-544 AIFDGTYFVKTADN
+544 
-558 KYISRGAD
+558 
-566 SNTEAALDEYGL
+566 
-578 SIKIT
+578 
-583 TDNKNVSLLT
+583 
-593 LVDNQKPLV
+593 
-602 FNKEDIVYTNG
+602 
-613 KVENE
+613 
-618 LHKRYWTIAKTE
+618 
-630 GGYSIKNIDKNLYLV
+630 
-645 SGERKGNIV
+645 
-654 ATKSENEYAWTL
+654 
-666 ETPSQHSAA
+666 
-675 MTALKNAQ
+675 
-683 AKEAA
+683 
-688 TAAGIDANS
+688 
-697 VEDLT
+697 
-702 TIVNDWTIKNT
+702 
-713 IEIGKLN
+713 
-720 GGEFYQAA
+720 
-728 GTRKNSTKIDVAGL
+728 
-742 YKLTIP
+742 
-748 AYKRVAGANEAYD
+748 
-761 MHVSE
+761 
-766 AEGLV
+766 
-771 TYIYFG
+771 
-777 NAKTQVRSLYS
+777 
-788 EEGKTEATPDYLKP
+788 
-802 SNSTQ
+802 
-807 WFADRTGTGDAEF
+807 
-820 AAGKYANDIWVYI
+820 
-833 SEPGTYE
+833 
-840 YGITNNSK
+840 
-848 GECADWTYF
+848 
-857 GTPKLTY
+857 
-864 YSDKNTEPGTDL
+864 

-899 NDTGVKDANNDTYKT
+899 NDTGVKDANNDTYKA

-1185 GNTGGNVNID
+1185 SNTGGNVNID
-1195 GTEGTNNRAN
+1195 GTEGTNNLAN
-1205 GNAGYGW
+1205 SNAGYGW

-1223 DNTNTNIAIQLS
+1223 DNTNTEIAIQLS
-1235 IVDNSYKGNEAQA
+1235 TVSDDFSRGNEAQA
-1248 SGMFLYYVGQTYE
+1248 SGMFLYYVGQTYD
-1261 QVKNGV
+1261 QVENGV

-1272 KWEANDVANE
+1272 KWEANDVASE

-1288 ILDLTKATINGTV
+1288 ILDLTNATINGTV

-1324 NNIVKDGTCENLV
+1324 NNIVKDGTCANLV
-1337 LTDGYPFTTSK
+1337 LTDGYPFTTTK

-1376 QLPTDGKAYAL
+1376 QLPADGKAYAL

-1426 VAETSASQINS
+1426 VAETSASQINT

-1448 EAPVGSFVLQNH
+1448 EAPVGSYVLQNH

-1524 RVAKAQKGVYIINGK
+1524 RVARAQKGVYIINGK

>member
-27 FTLFIALFAMSTS
+27 FTLFIALFAMSKST
-40 AFAQLANGTYYI
+40 FAQLANSTYYI

-58 KYFAAGSSWGSHAI
+58 KYFAAGSSWGTHAI
-72 IDNHGIDVKLTA
+72 IDNHGIDVKLNA

-97 NGGSKNFLNGE
+97 NNGNNFLNGE

-116 WTFITSTATDGTPA
+116 WTFVATTATDGTPA

-170 ADLANATTESGK
+170 ADLANATTETGK

-203 QGGLKLDGDNTNKN
+203 QGSLKVDGDNTNKN
-217 TEKYNTNFDVN
+217 TEKFNTNFDVN
-228 QTINVPN
+228 QTIKVPN

-245 YRNGSIAKSSVA
+245 YRNGSIEKSSAA

-289 VGTTTNGINGKF
+289 VGNTTNGINGKF
-301 PNGQGDASA
+301 PNSQLNASA

-341 DADWACFDNFRLT
+341 DQDWACFDNFRLT

-418 TQLALAQGKLY
+418 TLLTLAQGKLY

-434 AATITFAAK
+434 A
-443 TFTYEVGTASTDVDY
+443 
-458 VQKGQTITVSFA
+458 
-470 NAGSNDPD
+470 
-478 VKFEQYKPITLNGE
+478 
-492 AVDVN
+492 
-497 LTDKAFTF
+497 
-505 VMPENTETSK
+505 
-515 TYTLDIPAEAFGY
+515 
-528 TGHTMNAAQN
+528 
-538 ITLHTP
+538 
-544 AIFDGTYFVKTADN
+544 
-558 KYISRGAD
+558 
-566 SNTEAALDEYGL
+566 
-578 SIKIT
+578 
-583 TDNKNVSLLT
+583 
-593 LVDNQKPLV
+593 
-602 FNKEDIVYTNG
+602 
-613 KVENE
+613 
-618 LHKRYWTIAKTE
+618 
-630 GGYSIKNIDKNLYLV
+630 
-645 SGERKGNIV
+645 
-654 ATKSENEYAWTL
+654 
-666 ETPSQHSAA
+666 
-675 MTALKNAQ
+675 
-683 AKEAA
+683 
-688 TAAGIDANS
+688 
-697 VEDLT
+697 T
-702 TIVNDWTIKNT
+702 TISFFTH
-713 IEIGKLN
+713 EL
-720 GGEFYQAA
+720 
-728 GTRKNSTKIDVAGL
+728 
-742 YKLTIP
+742 
-748 AYKRVAGANEAYD
+748 
-761 MHVSE
+761 
-766 AEGLV
+766 
-771 TYIYFG
+771 
-777 NAKTQVRSLYS
+777 
-788 EEGKTEATPDYLKP
+788 
-802 SNSTQ
+802 
-807 WFADRTGTGDAEF
+807 
-820 AAGKYANDIWVYI
+820 
-833 SEPGTYE
+833 
-840 YGITNNSK
+840 
-848 GECADWTYF
+848 
-857 GTPKLTY
+857 
-864 YSDKNTEPGTDL
+864 GTDI

-894 TTESS
+894 TTENST
-899 NDTGVKDANNDTYKT
+899 DTGVKDATDATYKA
-914 QGSEGNKLF
+914 QGSEGSKLF

-938 LNAGVY
+938 LNAGIY

-962 YLTVNDTKSA
+962 YLTVNDAKSA

-987 TLTFVSDGKTEITI
+987 TLTFVSDGKTEIII
-1001 GAVGMEIGNGHWW
+1001 GAVGMEIPNGHWW

-1034 LTDVIANTKPWT
+1034 LTDVIANTEPWT

-1100 IAKAELDDNTPW
+1100 IAKAELNDNGPW
-1112 LGSGRLTKP
+1112 LGSGRLTKDI
-1121 NTDHWSGGKK
+1121 TDHWAGGNK

-1139 EYARTQAITVPYSG
+1139 EYARKQAITIPYSG

-1173 MGDVVSTTNTKT
+1173 MGDVVSSTNTKT

-1195 GTEGTNNRAN
+1195 GTEGTNNLAN
-1205 GNAGYGW
+1205 GNVGYGW
-1212 TFNNLNYWCDA
+1212 TFNNLYYWCDA
-1223 DNTNTNIAIQLS
+1223 DNTNTEIAIQLS
-1235 IVDNSYKGNEAQA
+1235 VVDNNYKGNEAQA
-1248 SGMFLYYVGQTYE
+1248 SGMFLYYIGQTYE

-1272 KWEANDVANE
+1272 KWEANDVASE

-1324 NNIVKDGTCENLV
+1324 NNIVKDGICANLM
-1337 LTDGYPFTTSK
+1337 LTDGYPFTTTK

-1376 QLPTDGKAYAL
+1376 QLPADGKAYAL

-1426 VAETSASQINS
+1426 VAETSASQINI

-1448 EAPVGSFVLQNH
+1448 EAPVGSYVLQNH

-1486 AQDAKVKAIKVVFDG
+1486 TQDAKVKAIKVVFDG

-1524 RVAKAQKGVYIINGK
+1524 RVAKVQKGVYIINGK

>member
-58 KYFAAGSSWGSHAI
+58 KYFAAGSSWGTHAI

-84 IQDGKYTIDTQIS
+84 MQEGKYTIDTQIS
-97 NGGSKNFLNGE
+97 NGNGSGKNFLAIIDGNL
-108 YTDGASFT
+108 YTDGTTFS
-116 WTFITSTATDGTPA
+116 WTFKPTNTTDGTQA
-130 FYINNGEKNLSAQN
+130 FYIQNGEKNISTQKD
-144 NNINLILSTTTD
+144 NIDLILSTDND
-156 DYAKWVFISEADRI
+156 DYAKWVFISESDRI
-170 ADLANATTESGK
+170 ADLANATTKTGK
-182 DATWLIKGHNFGR
+182 DATWLIKGHNFGQ
-195 NDTRNNAW
+195 NDTRNDAW
-203 QGGLKLDGDNTNKN
+203 QGGIKLNQNAQAFAFANFN
-217 TEKYNTNFDVN
+217 TEQYDTDFDVN

-245 YRNGSIAKSSVA
+245 YRNGNVENSAAA
-257 HLNGTENLLAKAYA
+257 HLNDTENLLAIIYA
-271 NSVEAPLLSIY
+271 NSVEATLPSIY
-282 ADAGKVD
+282 VDAGKVD
-289 VGTTTNGINGKF
+289 VGITTNGINGKF
-301 PNGQGDASA
+301 PNGQDDASA

-341 DADWACFDNFRLT
+341 DKDWACFDNFRLT
-354 YYGPNVSD
+354 YYGLKVSD

-378 YAFDVPVAGDYTITP
+378 YAFDVPVAGKYTITP
-393 SAGTIYYTQN
+393 SAGTIYYTQD

-418 TQLALAQGKLY
+418 TLLTLAQGKLY

-434 AATITFAAK
+434 ATTITF
-443 TFTYEVGTASTDVDY
+443 FTNEVGT
-458 VQKGQTITVSFA
+458 
-470 NAGSNDPD
+470 
-478 VKFEQYKPITLNGE
+478 
-492 AVDVN
+492 
-497 LTDKAFTF
+497 
-505 VMPENTETSK
+505 
-515 TYTLDIPAEAFGY
+515 DI
-528 TGHTMNAAQN
+528 
-538 ITLHTP
+538 
-544 AIFDGTYFVKTADN
+544 
-558 KYISRGAD
+558 
-566 SNTEAALDEYGL
+566 
-578 SIKIT
+578 
-583 TDNKNVSLLT
+583 
-593 LVDNQKPLV
+593 
-602 FNKEDIVYTNG
+602 
-613 KVENE
+613 
-618 LHKRYWTIAKTE
+618 
-630 GGYSIKNIDKNLYLV
+630 
-645 SGERKGNIV
+645 
-654 ATKSENEYAWTL
+654 
-666 ETPSQHSAA
+666 
-675 MTALKNAQ
+675 
-683 AKEAA
+683 
-688 TAAGIDANS
+688 
-697 VEDLT
+697 
-702 TIVNDWTIKNT
+702 
-713 IEIGKLN
+713 
-720 GGEFYQAA
+720 
-728 GTRKNSTKIDVAGL
+728 
-742 YKLTIP
+742 
-748 AYKRVAGANEAYD
+748 
-761 MHVSE
+761 
-766 AEGLV
+766 
-771 TYIYFG
+771 
-777 NAKTQVRSLYS
+777 
-788 EEGKTEATPDYLKP
+788 
-802 SNSTQ
+802 
-807 WFADRTGTGDAEF
+807 
-820 AAGKYANDIWVYI
+820 
-833 SEPGTYE
+833 
-840 YGITNNSK
+840 
-848 GECADWTYF
+848 
-857 GTPKLTY
+857 
-864 YSDKNTEPGTDL
+864 

-894 TTESS
+894 TTENST
-899 NDTGVKDANNDTYKT
+899 DTGVKDATDATYKA

-962 YLTVNDTKSA
+962 YLTVNDAKSA

-987 TLTFVSDGKTEITI
+987 TLTFVSDGKTETTI
-1001 GAVGMEIGNGHWW
+1001 GAVGMEIPNGHWW

-1034 LTDVIANTKPWT
+1034 LTDVIDNTEPWT

-1139 EYARTQAITVPYSG
+1139 EYARKQAITVPYSG

-1173 MGDVVSTTNTKT
+1173 MGDVVSSTNTKT

-1223 DNTNTNIAIQLS
+1223 DNTNTEIAIQLS
-1235 IVDNSYKGNEAQA
+1235 TVSDDFSRGNEAQA
-1248 SGMFLYYVGQTYE
+1248 SGMFLYYVGQTYD
-1261 QVKNGV
+1261 QVENGV

-1324 NNIVKDGTCENLV
+1324 NNIVKDGTCANLV
-1337 LTDGYPFTTSK
+1337 LTDGYPFTATK

-1376 QLPTDGKAYAL
+1376 QLPADGKAYAL

-1426 VAETSASQINS
+1426 VAETSASQINT
-1437 NGNLTGVYQNT
+1437 NGNLTGVFQNT
-1448 EAPVGSFVLQNH
+1448 EAPVGSYVLQNH

>member
-58 KYFAAGSSWGSHAI
+58 KYFAAGSSWGTHAI

-84 IQDGKYTIDTQIS
+84 MQEGKYTIDTQIS
-97 NGGSKNFLNGE
+97 NGNGSGKNFLAIIDGNL
-108 YTDGASFT
+108 YTDGTTFS
-116 WTFITSTATDGTPA
+116 WTFKPTNTTDGTQA
-130 FYINNGEKNLSAQN
+130 FYIQNGEKNISTQKD
-144 NNINLILSTTTD
+144 NIDLILSTDND
-156 DYAKWVFISEADRI
+156 DYAKWVFISESDRI
-170 ADLANATTESGK
+170 ADLANATTKTGK
-182 DATWLIKGHNFGR
+182 DATWLIKGHNFGQ
-195 NDTRNNAW
+195 NDTRNDAW
-203 QGGLKLDGDNTNKN
+203 QGGIKLNQNAQAFAFANFN
-217 TEKYNTNFDVN
+217 TEQYDTDFDVN

-245 YRNGSIAKSSVA
+245 YRNGNVENSAAA
-257 HLNGTENLLAKAYA
+257 HLNDTEKLLAKVYA
-271 NSVEAPLLSIY
+271 NSVEATLPSIY

-301 PNGQGDASA
+301 PNGQDDASA
-310 FFSAGAYNLT
+310 FFSAGAYNLV

-341 DADWACFDNFRLT
+341 DKDWACFDNFRLT
-354 YYGPNVSD
+354 YYGLKVSD
-362 RATSTTS
+362 RATSTNS

-378 YAFDVPVAGDYTITP
+378 YAFDVPVAGKYTITP
-393 SAGTIYYTQN
+393 SSGTIYYTQD
-403 GELFPSEITT
+403 GELFPSEIAT

-418 TQLALAQGKLY
+418 TLLTLAQGKLY

-434 AATITFAAK
+434 ATTITF
-443 TFTYEVGTASTDVDY
+443 FTNEVGT
-458 VQKGQTITVSFA
+458 
-470 NAGSNDPD
+470 
-478 VKFEQYKPITLNGE
+478 
-492 AVDVN
+492 
-497 LTDKAFTF
+497 
-505 VMPENTETSK
+505 
-515 TYTLDIPAEAFGY
+515 DI
-528 TGHTMNAAQN
+528 
-538 ITLHTP
+538 
-544 AIFDGTYFVKTADN
+544 
-558 KYISRGAD
+558 
-566 SNTEAALDEYGL
+566 
-578 SIKIT
+578 
-583 TDNKNVSLLT
+583 
-593 LVDNQKPLV
+593 
-602 FNKEDIVYTNG
+602 
-613 KVENE
+613 
-618 LHKRYWTIAKTE
+618 
-630 GGYSIKNIDKNLYLV
+630 
-645 SGERKGNIV
+645 
-654 ATKSENEYAWTL
+654 
-666 ETPSQHSAA
+666 
-675 MTALKNAQ
+675 
-683 AKEAA
+683 
-688 TAAGIDANS
+688 
-697 VEDLT
+697 
-702 TIVNDWTIKNT
+702 
-713 IEIGKLN
+713 
-720 GGEFYQAA
+720 
-728 GTRKNSTKIDVAGL
+728 
-742 YKLTIP
+742 
-748 AYKRVAGANEAYD
+748 
-761 MHVSE
+761 
-766 AEGLV
+766 
-771 TYIYFG
+771 
-777 NAKTQVRSLYS
+777 
-788 EEGKTEATPDYLKP
+788 
-802 SNSTQ
+802 
-807 WFADRTGTGDAEF
+807 
-820 AAGKYANDIWVYI
+820 
-833 SEPGTYE
+833 
-840 YGITNNSK
+840 
-848 GECADWTYF
+848 
-857 GTPKLTY
+857 
-864 YSDKNTEPGTDL
+864 

-894 TTESS
+894 TTENST
-899 NDTGVKDANNDTYKT
+899 DTGVKDATDATYKA

-923 NTWSDGKA
+923 NTWDDGKA

-987 TLTFVSDGKTEITI
+987 TLTFVSDGKTETTI
-1001 GAVGMEIGNGHWW
+1001 GAVGMEIPNGHWW

-1034 LTDVIANTKPWT
+1034 LTDVIDNTEPWT

-1139 EYARTQAITVPYSG
+1139 EYARKQAITVPYSG

-1185 GNTGGNVNID
+1185 GNKGGNVNID

-1223 DNTNTNIAIQLS
+1223 DNTKTEIAIQLS
-1235 IVDNSYKGNEAQA
+1235 TVSDDFSRGNEAQA
-1248 SGMFLYYVGQTYE
+1248 SGMFLYYVGQNYD
-1261 QVKNGV
+1261 QVENGV

-1272 KWEANDVANE
+1272 KWEADDVASE

-1324 NNIVKDGTCENLV
+1324 NNIVKDGTCANLV

-1348 NFEATKATY
+1348 NFEATKAKY

-1426 VAETSASQINS
+1426 VAETSASQINT

-1524 RVAKAQKGVYIINGK
+1524 RVTKAQKGVYIINGK

>member
-40 AFAQLANGTYYI
+40 AFAQLVNGTYYI

-58 KYFAAGSSWGSHAI
+58 KYFAAGSSWGTHAI

-84 IQDGKYTIDTQIS
+84 MQEGKYTIDTQIS
-97 NGGSKNFLNGE
+97 NGNGSGKNFLAIIDGNL
-108 YTDGASFT
+108 YTDGTTFS
-116 WTFITSTATDGTPA
+116 WTFKPTNTTDGTQA
-130 FYINNGEKNLSAQN
+130 FYIQNGEKNISTQKD
-144 NNINLILSTTTD
+144 NIDLILSTAND
-156 DYAKWVFISEADRI
+156 DYAKWVFISESDRI
-170 ADLANATTESGK
+170 ADLANATTKTGK
-182 DATWLIKGHNFGR
+182 DATWLIKGHNFGQ
-195 NDTRNNAW
+195 NDTRNDAW
-203 QGGLKLDGDNTNKN
+203 QGGIKLNQNAQAFAFANFN
-217 TEKYNTNFDVN
+217 TEQYDTDFDVN

-245 YRNGSIAKSSVA
+245 YRNGNVENSAAA
-257 HLNGTENLLAKAYA
+257 HLNDTENLLAIIYA
-271 NSVEAPLLSIY
+271 NSVEATLPSIY
-282 ADAGKVD
+282 VDAGKVD
-289 VGTTTNGINGKF
+289 VGITTNGINGKF
-301 PNGQGDASA
+301 PNGQDDASA

-341 DADWACFDNFRLT
+341 DKDWACFDNFRLT
-354 YYGPNVSD
+354 YYGLKVSD

-418 TQLALAQGKLY
+418 TLLTLAQGKLY

-434 AATITFAAK
+434 ATTITF
-443 TFTYEVGTASTDVDY
+443 FTYEVGT
-458 VQKGQTITVSFA
+458 
-470 NAGSNDPD
+470 
-478 VKFEQYKPITLNGE
+478 
-492 AVDVN
+492 
-497 LTDKAFTF
+497 
-505 VMPENTETSK
+505 
-515 TYTLDIPAEAFGY
+515 DI
-528 TGHTMNAAQN
+528 
-538 ITLHTP
+538 
-544 AIFDGTYFVKTADN
+544 
-558 KYISRGAD
+558 
-566 SNTEAALDEYGL
+566 
-578 SIKIT
+578 
-583 TDNKNVSLLT
+583 
-593 LVDNQKPLV
+593 
-602 FNKEDIVYTNG
+602 
-613 KVENE
+613 
-618 LHKRYWTIAKTE
+618 
-630 GGYSIKNIDKNLYLV
+630 
-645 SGERKGNIV
+645 
-654 ATKSENEYAWTL
+654 
-666 ETPSQHSAA
+666 
-675 MTALKNAQ
+675 
-683 AKEAA
+683 
-688 TAAGIDANS
+688 
-697 VEDLT
+697 
-702 TIVNDWTIKNT
+702 
-713 IEIGKLN
+713 
-720 GGEFYQAA
+720 
-728 GTRKNSTKIDVAGL
+728 
-742 YKLTIP
+742 
-748 AYKRVAGANEAYD
+748 
-761 MHVSE
+761 
-766 AEGLV
+766 
-771 TYIYFG
+771 
-777 NAKTQVRSLYS
+777 
-788 EEGKTEATPDYLKP
+788 
-802 SNSTQ
+802 
-807 WFADRTGTGDAEF
+807 
-820 AAGKYANDIWVYI
+820 
-833 SEPGTYE
+833 
-840 YGITNNSK
+840 
-848 GECADWTYF
+848 
-857 GTPKLTY
+857 
-864 YSDKNTEPGTDL
+864 

-894 TTESS
+894 TTENST
-899 NDTGVKDANNDTYKT
+899 DTGVKDATDATYKA
-914 QGSEGNKLF
+914 QGSEGSKLF
-923 NTWSDGKA
+923 NTWPDGKA

-962 YLTVNDTKSA
+962 YLTVNDAKSA

-987 TLTFVSDGKTEITI
+987 TLTFVSDGTTETTI

-1034 LTDVIANTKPWT
+1034 LTDVIANTEPWT

-1063 TSAQADILSAI
+1063 SSAQADILSAI
-1074 NYLKTNYDNYA
+1074 NYLKTNYNNYA

-1100 IAKAELDDNTPW
+1100 IAKAELDDNNPW
-1112 LGSGRLTKP
+1112 PGSGRLTKDI
-1121 NTDHWSGGKK
+1121 TDHWSGGKK

-1173 MGDVVSTTNTKT
+1173 MGDVVSSTNTKT

-1205 GNAGYGW
+1205 GYAGYGW

-1223 DNTNTNIAIQLS
+1223 DNTNTEIAIQLS
-1235 IVDNSYKGNEAQA
+1235 TVSDDFSRGNEAQA
-1248 SGMFLYYVGQTYE
+1248 SGMFLYYVGQTYD
-1261 QVKNGV
+1261 QVENGV

-1301 AIKATNKNG
+1301 VIKATNKNG

-1324 NNIVKDGTCENLV
+1324 NNIVKDGTCANLV
-1337 LTDGYPFTTSK
+1337 LTDGYPFTTTK

-1376 QLPTDGKAYAL
+1376 QLPADGKAYAL

-1426 VAETSASQINS
+1426 VAETSASQINI

-1448 EAPVGSFVLQNH
+1448 EAPVGSYVLQNH
-1460 PATQGVAFYLVG
+1460 TATQGVAFYLVG

-1486 AQDAKVKAIKVVFDG
+1486 TQDAKVKAIKVVFDG

>member
-1 MKNVPI
+1 
-7 GGGTQLTT
+7 
-15 QKKKMKKKLFIF
+15 MKKKLFIF

-58 KYFAAGSSWGSHAI
+58 KYFAAGSSWGTHAI

-84 IQDGKYTIDTQIS
+84 MQEGKYTIDTQIS
-97 NGGSKNFLNGE
+97 NGNGSGKNFLAIIDGNL
-108 YTDGASFT
+108 YTDGTTFS
-116 WTFITSTATDGTPA
+116 WTFKPTNTTDGTQA
-130 FYINNGEKNLSAQN
+130 FYIQNGEKNISTQKD
-144 NNINLILSTTTD
+144 NIDLILSTDND

-170 ADLANATTESGK
+170 ADLANATTKTGK
-182 DATWLIKGHNFGR
+182 DATWLIKGHNFGQ
-195 NDTRNNAW
+195 NDTRNDAW
-203 QGGLKLDGDNTNKN
+203 QGGIKLNQNAQAFAFANFN
-217 TEKYNTNFDVN
+217 TEQYDTDFDVN

-245 YRNGSIAKSSVA
+245 YRNGSITNSAAA

-271 NSVEAPLLSIY
+271 NSVEATLPSIY
-282 ADAGKVD
+282 VDAGKVD
-289 VGTTTNGINGKF
+289 VGITTNGINGKF
-301 PNGQGDASA
+301 PNGQDDASA

-341 DADWACFDNFRLT
+341 DKDWACFDNFRLT
-354 YYGPNVSD
+354 YYGLKVSD

-378 YAFDVPVAGDYTITP
+378 YAFDVPVAGKYTITP
-393 SAGTIYYTQN
+393 SAGTIYYTQD
-403 GELFPSEITT
+403 GELFPSEITI

-418 TQLALAQGKLY
+418 TLLTLAQGKLY

-434 AATITFAAK
+434 ATTISF
-443 TFTYEVGTASTDVDY
+443 FTYEV
-458 VQKGQTITVSFA
+458 
-470 NAGSNDPD
+470 
-478 VKFEQYKPITLNGE
+478 
-492 AVDVN
+492 
-497 LTDKAFTF
+497 
-505 VMPENTETSK
+505 
-515 TYTLDIPAEAFGY
+515 
-528 TGHTMNAAQN
+528 
-538 ITLHTP
+538 
-544 AIFDGTYFVKTADN
+544 
-558 KYISRGAD
+558 
-566 SNTEAALDEYGL
+566 
-578 SIKIT
+578 
-583 TDNKNVSLLT
+583 
-593 LVDNQKPLV
+593 
-602 FNKEDIVYTNG
+602 
-613 KVENE
+613 
-618 LHKRYWTIAKTE
+618 
-630 GGYSIKNIDKNLYLV
+630 
-645 SGERKGNIV
+645 
-654 ATKSENEYAWTL
+654 
-666 ETPSQHSAA
+666 
-675 MTALKNAQ
+675 
-683 AKEAA
+683 
-688 TAAGIDANS
+688 
-697 VEDLT
+697 
-702 TIVNDWTIKNT
+702 
-713 IEIGKLN
+713 
-720 GGEFYQAA
+720 
-728 GTRKNSTKIDVAGL
+728 
-742 YKLTIP
+742 
-748 AYKRVAGANEAYD
+748 
-761 MHVSE
+761 
-766 AEGLV
+766 
-771 TYIYFG
+771 
-777 NAKTQVRSLYS
+777 
-788 EEGKTEATPDYLKP
+788 
-802 SNSTQ
+802 
-807 WFADRTGTGDAEF
+807 
-820 AAGKYANDIWVYI
+820 
-833 SEPGTYE
+833 
-840 YGITNNSK
+840 
-848 GECADWTYF
+848 
-857 GTPKLTY
+857 
-864 YSDKNTEPGTDL
+864 GTDL
-876 TNSYLKN
+876 TNSYLNN

-899 NDTGVKDANNDTYKT
+899 DDTGVKDATDATYKA
-914 QGSEGNKLF
+914 QGSEGKKLF
-923 NTWSDGKA
+923 NTWPDGKA

-962 YLTVNDTKSA
+962 YLTVNDAKSA

-987 TLTFVSDGKTEITI
+987 TLTFVSDGTTETTI
-1001 GAVGMEIGNGHWW
+1001 GAVGMEIPNGHWW

-1051 VNKYNEYKGLTE
+1051 INKYNEYKGLTE

-1100 IAKAELDDNTPW
+1100 IAKAELDDNNPW
-1112 LGSGRLTKP
+1112 PGPGRLTKDI
-1121 NTDHWSGGKK
+1121 TDHWSGGKK

-1139 EYARTQAITVPYSG
+1139 EYARKQAITVPYSG

-1159 AVRTFTDKA
+1159 AVRTFTDNA

-1223 DNTNTNIAIQLS
+1223 DNTKTEIAIQLS
-1235 IVDNSYKGNEAQA
+1235 TVSDDFSRGDEAQA
-1248 SGMFLYYVGQTYE
+1248 SGMFLYYVGQNYD
-1261 QVKNGV
+1261 QVENGV

-1272 KWEANDVANE
+1272 KWEADDVVSE

-1324 NNIVKDGTCENLV
+1324 NNIVKDGTCANLV
-1337 LTDGYPFTTSK
+1337 LTDGYPFTTTK

-1376 QLPTDGKAYAL
+1376 QLPADGKAYAL

-1426 VAETSASQINS
+1426 VAETSASQINT

-1448 EAPVGSFVLQNH
+1448 EAPVGSYVLQNH

-1524 RVAKAQKGVYIINGK
+1524 RVAKVQKGVYIINGK

>member
-58 KYFAAGSSWGSHAI
+58 KYFAAGSSWGTHAI

-97 NGGSKNFLNGE
+97 NGNGSGKNFLAIIDGNL
-108 YTDGASFT
+108 YTDGTTFS
-116 WTFITSTATDGTPA
+116 WTFKPTNTTDGTQA
-130 FYINNGEKNLSAQN
+130 FYIQNGEKNISTQKD
-144 NNINLILSTTTD
+144 NIDLILSTAND
-156 DYAKWVFISEADRI
+156 DYAKWVFISESDRI
-170 ADLANATTESGK
+170 ADLANTTTKTGK
-182 DATWLIKGHNFGR
+182 DATWLIKGHNFGH
-195 NDTRNNAW
+195 NDTRNDAW
-203 QGGLKLDGDNTNKN
+203 GELTLGGDNANYNAEKFN
-217 TEKYNTNFDVN
+217 TTFDVN

-245 YRNGSIAKSSVA
+245 YRNGNVENSAAA
-257 HLNGTENLLAKAYA
+257 HLNDTENLLAIIYA
-271 NSVEAPLLSIY
+271 NSVEAPLPSIY

-301 PNGQGDASA
+301 PNGQDHASA

-335 KKTEKV
+335 KKTEYVK
-341 DADWACFDNFRLT
+341 DDWACFDNFRLT
-354 YYGPNVSD
+354 YYGLKVSD

-369 PAEVAADTW
+369 PTEVAADTW

-393 SAGTIYYTQN
+393 STGTIYYTQD

-418 TQLALAQGKLY
+418 TLLTLAQGKLY

-434 AATITFAAK
+434 ATTITF
-443 TFTYEVGTASTDVDY
+443 FT
-458 VQKGQTITVSFA
+458 
-470 NAGSNDPD
+470 
-478 VKFEQYKPITLNGE
+478 
-492 AVDVN
+492 
-497 LTDKAFTF
+497 
-505 VMPENTETSK
+505 
-515 TYTLDIPAEAFGY
+515 
-528 TGHTMNAAQN
+528 H
-538 ITLHTP
+538 
-544 AIFDGTYFVKTADN
+544 
-558 KYISRGAD
+558 
-566 SNTEAALDEYGL
+566 
-578 SIKIT
+578 
-583 TDNKNVSLLT
+583 
-593 LVDNQKPLV
+593 
-602 FNKEDIVYTNG
+602 
-613 KVENE
+613 E
-618 LHKRYWTIAKTE
+618 L
-630 GGYSIKNIDKNLYLV
+630 
-645 SGERKGNIV
+645 
-654 ATKSENEYAWTL
+654 
-666 ETPSQHSAA
+666 
-675 MTALKNAQ
+675 
-683 AKEAA
+683 
-688 TAAGIDANS
+688 
-697 VEDLT
+697 
-702 TIVNDWTIKNT
+702 
-713 IEIGKLN
+713 
-720 GGEFYQAA
+720 
-728 GTRKNSTKIDVAGL
+728 
-742 YKLTIP
+742 
-748 AYKRVAGANEAYD
+748 
-761 MHVSE
+761 
-766 AEGLV
+766 
-771 TYIYFG
+771 
-777 NAKTQVRSLYS
+777 
-788 EEGKTEATPDYLKP
+788 
-802 SNSTQ
+802 
-807 WFADRTGTGDAEF
+807 
-820 AAGKYANDIWVYI
+820 
-833 SEPGTYE
+833 
-840 YGITNNSK
+840 
-848 GECADWTYF
+848 
-857 GTPKLTY
+857 
-864 YSDKNTEPGTDL
+864 GTDI

-899 NDTGVKDANNDTYKT
+899 NDTGVKDANNATYKA
-914 QGSEGNKLF
+914 QGSEGSKLF
-923 NTWSDGKA
+923 NTWPDGKA

-987 TLTFVSDGKTEITI
+987 TLTFVSDGTTETTI
-1001 GAVGMEIGNGHWW
+1001 GAIGMETQDGHWW

-1051 VNKYNEYKGLTE
+1051 VTKYNEYKGLTE

-1100 IAKAELDDNTPW
+1100 IAKAELDDNNPW
-1112 LGSGRLTKP
+1112 LGSGRLTKYI
-1121 NTDHWSGGKK
+1121 TDHWAGGNK

-1159 AVRTFTDKA
+1159 AVRTFTDNA

-1185 GNTGGNVNID
+1185 GNTDGNVNID

-1223 DNTNTNIAIQLS
+1223 DNTNTEIAIQLS
-1235 IVDNSYKGNEAQA
+1235 IVDNNYKGNEAQA
-1248 SGMFLYYVGQTYE
+1248 SGMFLYYVGQNYD
-1261 QVKNGV
+1261 QVENGV

-1272 KWEANDVANE
+1272 KWEADDVASE

-1324 NNIVKDGTCENLV
+1324 NNIVKDGTCANLV
-1337 LTDGYPFTTSK
+1337 LTDGYPFTTTK

-1357 TMTAIA
+1357 TMTTIA

-1376 QLPTDGKAYAL
+1376 QLPADGKAYAL

-1426 VAETSASQINS
+1426 VAATSASQINT

-1448 EAPVGSFVLQNH
+1448 EAPVGSYVLQNH

-1524 RVAKAQKGVYIINGK
+1524 RVARAQKGVYIINGK

>member
-58 KYFAAGSSWGSHAI
+58 KYFAAGSSWGTHAI

-97 NGGSKNFLNGE
+97 NGGSGNNFLAIIDGNL
-108 YTDGASFT
+108 YTDGTTFS
-116 WTFITSTATDGTPA
+116 WTFKTTNTTDGKQA
-130 FYINNGEKNLSAQN
+130 FYIQNGDKNISTQKD
-144 NNINLILSTTTD
+144 NIDLILSTAND
-156 DYAKWVFISEADRI
+156 DYAKWVFISESDRI
-170 ADLANATTESGK
+170 ADLANASTKTGK
-182 DATWLIKGHNFGR
+182 DATWLIKGHNFGYR
-195 NDTRNNAW
+195 DTRNDAW
-203 QGGLKLDGDNTNKN
+203 QGGIKLNQNAQAFAFANFN
-217 TEKYNTNFDVN
+217 TEQYDTDFDVN

-245 YRNGSIAKSSVA
+245 YRNGNVENSAAA
-257 HLNGTENLLAKAYA
+257 HLNDTEKLLAKVYA
-271 NSVEAPLLSIY
+271 NSVEATLPSIY

-289 VGTTTNGINGKF
+289 LGTTTNGINGKF
-301 PNGQGDASA
+301 PNGQDDASA
-310 FFSAGAYNLT
+310 FFSAGAYNLA

-341 DADWACFDNFRLT
+341 DKDWACFDNFRLT
-354 YYGPNVSD
+354 YYGLKVSD
-362 RATSTTS
+362 RATSTNS

-378 YAFDVPVAGDYTITP
+378 YAFDVPVAGKYTITP
-393 SAGTIYYTQN
+393 SAGTIYYTQD

-418 TQLALAQGKLY
+418 TLLTLAQGKLY

-434 AATITFAAK
+434 ATTITF
-443 TFTYEVGTASTDVDY
+443 FTNEVGT
-458 VQKGQTITVSFA
+458 
-470 NAGSNDPD
+470 
-478 VKFEQYKPITLNGE
+478 
-492 AVDVN
+492 
-497 LTDKAFTF
+497 
-505 VMPENTETSK
+505 
-515 TYTLDIPAEAFGY
+515 DI
-528 TGHTMNAAQN
+528 
-538 ITLHTP
+538 
-544 AIFDGTYFVKTADN
+544 
-558 KYISRGAD
+558 
-566 SNTEAALDEYGL
+566 
-578 SIKIT
+578 
-583 TDNKNVSLLT
+583 
-593 LVDNQKPLV
+593 
-602 FNKEDIVYTNG
+602 
-613 KVENE
+613 
-618 LHKRYWTIAKTE
+618 
-630 GGYSIKNIDKNLYLV
+630 
-645 SGERKGNIV
+645 
-654 ATKSENEYAWTL
+654 
-666 ETPSQHSAA
+666 
-675 MTALKNAQ
+675 
-683 AKEAA
+683 
-688 TAAGIDANS
+688 
-697 VEDLT
+697 
-702 TIVNDWTIKNT
+702 
-713 IEIGKLN
+713 
-720 GGEFYQAA
+720 
-728 GTRKNSTKIDVAGL
+728 
-742 YKLTIP
+742 
-748 AYKRVAGANEAYD
+748 
-761 MHVSE
+761 
-766 AEGLV
+766 
-771 TYIYFG
+771 
-777 NAKTQVRSLYS
+777 
-788 EEGKTEATPDYLKP
+788 
-802 SNSTQ
+802 
-807 WFADRTGTGDAEF
+807 
-820 AAGKYANDIWVYI
+820 
-833 SEPGTYE
+833 
-840 YGITNNSK
+840 
-848 GECADWTYF
+848 
-857 GTPKLTY
+857 
-864 YSDKNTEPGTDL
+864 
-876 TNSYLKN
+876 TNSYLNN

-899 NDTGVKDANNDTYKT
+899 NDTGVRDANDETYKA
-914 QGSEGNKLF
+914 QGSEGKKLF

-938 LNAGVY
+938 LKAGVY

-956 DSKGTV
+956 NSKGTV

-977 NGNKQVMHKE
+977 NGNNQVMHKE
-987 TLTFVSDGKTEITI
+987 TLTFVSDGKTETTI

-1051 VNKYNEYKGLTE
+1051 VNKYNEYKGLTG

-1100 IAKAELDDNTPW
+1100 IAKAELDDNNPW
-1112 LGSGRLTKP
+1112 PGSGRLTKDI
-1121 NTDHWSGGKK
+1121 TDHWSGGKK

-1139 EYARTQAITVPYSG
+1139 EYARKQAITVPYSG

-1168 FANIK
+1168 FVNIK

-1195 GTEGTNNRAN
+1195 GTEGTNNLAN

-1223 DNTNTNIAIQLS
+1223 DNTNTEIAIQLS
-1235 IVDNSYKGNEAQA
+1235 TVNDDFSRGNEAQA
-1248 SGMFLYYVGQTYE
+1248 SGMFLYYVGQNYE

-1272 KWEANDVANE
+1272 KWEADDVVSE

-1324 NNIVKDGTCENLV
+1324 NNIVKDGTCANLV
-1337 LTDGYPFTTSK
+1337 ITDGYPFTTTK
-1348 NFEATKATY
+1348 KFDATKAKY

-1376 QLPTDGKAYAL
+1376 QLPADGKAYAL

-1426 VAETSASQINS
+1426 VAETSASQINT

-1448 EAPVGSFVLQNH
+1448 EAPVGSYVLQNH

-1501 EATGIKEIT
+1501 EATSIKEIT

>member
-1 MKNVPI
+1 
-7 GGGTQLTT
+7 
-15 QKKKMKKKLFIF
+15 MKKKLFIF

-40 AFAQLANGTYYI
+40 AFAQLANSTYYI

-58 KYFAAGSSWGSHAI
+58 KYFAAGSSWGTHAI

-84 IQDGKYTIDTQIS
+84 MQEGKYTIDTQIS
-97 NGGSKNFLNGE
+97 NGNGSGKNFLAIIDGNL
-108 YTDGASFT
+108 YTDGTTFS
-116 WTFITSTATDGTPA
+116 WTFKPTNTTDGTQA
-130 FYINNGEKNLSAQN
+130 FYIQNGEKNISTQKD
-144 NNINLILSTTTD
+144 NIDLILSTDND
-156 DYAKWVFISEADRI
+156 DYAKWVFISESDRI
-170 ADLANATTESGK
+170 ADLANATTKTGK
-182 DATWLIKGHNFGR
+182 DATWLIKGHNFGQ
-195 NDTRNNAW
+195 NDTRNDAW
-203 QGGLKLDGDNTNKN
+203 QGGIKLNQNAQAFAFANFN
-217 TEKYNTNFDVN
+217 TEQYDTDFDVN

-245 YRNGSIAKSSVA
+245 YRNGNVENSAAA
-257 HLNGTENLLAKAYA
+257 HLNDTENLLAIIYA
-271 NSVEAPLLSIY
+271 NSVEATLPSIY
-282 ADAGKVD
+282 VDAGKVD
-289 VGTTTNGINGKF
+289 VGITTNGINGKF
-301 PNGQGDASA
+301 PNGQDDASA

-341 DADWACFDNFRLT
+341 DKDWACFDNFRLT
-354 YYGPNVSD
+354 YYGLKVSD

-418 TQLALAQGKLY
+418 TLLTLAQGKLY

-434 AATITFAAK
+434 ATTITF
-443 TFTYEVGTASTDVDY
+443 FTYEVGT
-458 VQKGQTITVSFA
+458 
-470 NAGSNDPD
+470 
-478 VKFEQYKPITLNGE
+478 
-492 AVDVN
+492 
-497 LTDKAFTF
+497 
-505 VMPENTETSK
+505 
-515 TYTLDIPAEAFGY
+515 DI
-528 TGHTMNAAQN
+528 
-538 ITLHTP
+538 
-544 AIFDGTYFVKTADN
+544 
-558 KYISRGAD
+558 
-566 SNTEAALDEYGL
+566 
-578 SIKIT
+578 
-583 TDNKNVSLLT
+583 
-593 LVDNQKPLV
+593 
-602 FNKEDIVYTNG
+602 
-613 KVENE
+613 
-618 LHKRYWTIAKTE
+618 
-630 GGYSIKNIDKNLYLV
+630 
-645 SGERKGNIV
+645 
-654 ATKSENEYAWTL
+654 
-666 ETPSQHSAA
+666 
-675 MTALKNAQ
+675 
-683 AKEAA
+683 
-688 TAAGIDANS
+688 
-697 VEDLT
+697 
-702 TIVNDWTIKNT
+702 
-713 IEIGKLN
+713 
-720 GGEFYQAA
+720 
-728 GTRKNSTKIDVAGL
+728 
-742 YKLTIP
+742 
-748 AYKRVAGANEAYD
+748 
-761 MHVSE
+761 
-766 AEGLV
+766 
-771 TYIYFG
+771 
-777 NAKTQVRSLYS
+777 
-788 EEGKTEATPDYLKP
+788 
-802 SNSTQ
+802 
-807 WFADRTGTGDAEF
+807 
-820 AAGKYANDIWVYI
+820 
-833 SEPGTYE
+833 
-840 YGITNNSK
+840 
-848 GECADWTYF
+848 
-857 GTPKLTY
+857 
-864 YSDKNTEPGTDL
+864 
-876 TNSYLKN
+876 TNSYLNN

-899 NDTGVKDANNDTYKT
+899 NDTGVRDADNDTYKA
-914 QGSEGNKLF
+914 QGSEGKKLF
-923 NTWSDGKA
+923 NTWPDGKA

-962 YLTVNDTKSA
+962 YLTVNNAKSA

-987 TLTFVSDGKTEITI
+987 TLTFVSDGKTETTI
-1001 GAVGMEIGNGHWW
+1001 GAVGMEIPNGHWW

-1034 LTDVIANTKPWT
+1034 LTDVIDNTEPWT

-1139 EYARTQAITVPYSG
+1139 EYARKQAITVPYSG

-1159 AVRTFTDKA
+1159 AVRTFTDNA

-1173 MGDVVSTTNTKT
+1173 MGDVVSSTNTKT
-1185 GNTGGNVNID
+1185 GNKGGNVNID

-1223 DNTNTNIAIQLS
+1223 DNTKTEIAIQLS
-1235 IVDNSYKGNEAQA
+1235 TVSDDFSRGDEAQA
-1248 SGMFLYYVGQTYE
+1248 SGMFLYYVGQNYD
-1261 QVKNGV
+1261 QVENGV

-1272 KWEANDVANE
+1272 KWEADDVVSE

-1324 NNIVKDGTCENLV
+1324 NNIVKDGTCANLV
-1337 LTDGYPFTTSK
+1337 LTDGYPFTTTK
-1348 NFEATKATY
+1348 KFDATKAKY

-1426 VAETSASQINS
+1426 VAETSASQINT

>member
-27 FTLFIALFAMSTS
+27 FTLFIALFAMQTS

-58 KYFAAGSSWGSHAI
+58 KYFAAGSSWGTHAI

-84 IQDGKYTIDTQIS
+84 MQEGKYTIDTQIS
-97 NGGSKNFLNGE
+97 NGNGSGKNFLAIIDGNL
-108 YTDGASFT
+108 YTDGTTFS
-116 WTFITSTATDGTPA
+116 WTFKPTNTTDGTQA
-130 FYINNGEKNLSAQN
+130 FYIQNGEKNISTQKD
-144 NNINLILSTTTD
+144 NIDLILSTAND
-156 DYAKWVFISEADRI
+156 DYAKWVFISESDRI
-170 ADLANATTESGK
+170 ADLANATTKTGK
-182 DATWLIKGHNFGR
+182 DATWLIKGHNFGH
-195 NDTRNNAW
+195 NDTRNDAW
-203 QGGLKLDGDNTNKN
+203 QGGIKLNQNAQAFAFANFN
-217 TEKYNTNFDVN
+217 TEQYDTDFDVN

-245 YRNGSIAKSSVA
+245 YRNGSIAKSSAA
-257 HLNGTENLLAKAYA
+257 HLNGTEKLLAKVFA
-271 NSVEAPLLSIY
+271 NSVEATLPSIY

-301 PNGQGDASA
+301 PNGQDDASA

-341 DADWACFDNFRLT
+341 STDWACFDNFRLT
-354 YYGPNVSD
+354 YYGLKVSD

-378 YAFDVPVAGDYTITP
+378 YAFDVPVAGKYTITP
-393 SAGTIYYTQN
+393 SAGTIYYTQD

-434 AATITFAAK
+434 ATTISF
-443 TFTYEVGTASTDVDY
+443 FTYEVGT
-458 VQKGQTITVSFA
+458 
-470 NAGSNDPD
+470 
-478 VKFEQYKPITLNGE
+478 
-492 AVDVN
+492 
-497 LTDKAFTF
+497 
-505 VMPENTETSK
+505 
-515 TYTLDIPAEAFGY
+515 DI
-528 TGHTMNAAQN
+528 
-538 ITLHTP
+538 
-544 AIFDGTYFVKTADN
+544 
-558 KYISRGAD
+558 
-566 SNTEAALDEYGL
+566 
-578 SIKIT
+578 
-583 TDNKNVSLLT
+583 
-593 LVDNQKPLV
+593 
-602 FNKEDIVYTNG
+602 
-613 KVENE
+613 
-618 LHKRYWTIAKTE
+618 
-630 GGYSIKNIDKNLYLV
+630 
-645 SGERKGNIV
+645 
-654 ATKSENEYAWTL
+654 
-666 ETPSQHSAA
+666 
-675 MTALKNAQ
+675 
-683 AKEAA
+683 
-688 TAAGIDANS
+688 
-697 VEDLT
+697 
-702 TIVNDWTIKNT
+702 
-713 IEIGKLN
+713 
-720 GGEFYQAA
+720 
-728 GTRKNSTKIDVAGL
+728 
-742 YKLTIP
+742 
-748 AYKRVAGANEAYD
+748 
-761 MHVSE
+761 
-766 AEGLV
+766 
-771 TYIYFG
+771 
-777 NAKTQVRSLYS
+777 
-788 EEGKTEATPDYLKP
+788 
-802 SNSTQ
+802 
-807 WFADRTGTGDAEF
+807 
-820 AAGKYANDIWVYI
+820 
-833 SEPGTYE
+833 
-840 YGITNNSK
+840 
-848 GECADWTYF
+848 
-857 GTPKLTY
+857 
-864 YSDKNTEPGTDL
+864 

-899 NDTGVKDANNDTYKT
+899 NDTGVKDANNDTYKA

-962 YLTVNDTKSA
+962 YITVNDTKSA

-1195 GTEGTNNRAN
+1195 GTEGINNRAN

-1223 DNTNTNIAIQLS
+1223 DNTNTEIAIQLS
-1235 IVDNSYKGNEAQA
+1235 TVSDDFSRGNEAQA
-1248 SGMFLYYVGQTYE
+1248 SGMFLYYVGQTYD
-1261 QVKNGV
+1261 QVENGV

-1272 KWEANDVANE
+1272 KWEANDVASE

-1337 LTDGYPFTTSK
+1337 LTDGYPFTATK

-1376 QLPTDGKAYAL
+1376 QLPADGKAYAL

-1426 VAETSASQINS
+1426 VAETSASQINT

-1448 EAPVGSFVLQNH
+1448 EAPVGSYVLQNH
-1460 PATQGVAFYLVG
+1460 TATQGVAFYLVG

-1524 RVAKAQKGVYIINGK
+1524 RVTKAQKGVYIINGK

>member
-40 AFAQLANGTYYI
+40 TFAQLANGTYYI

-58 KYFAAGSSWGSHAI
+58 KYFAAGSSWGTHAI

-84 IQDGKYTIDTQIS
+84 MQEGKYTIDTQIS
-97 NGGSKNFLNGE
+97 NGNGSGKNFLAIIDGNL
-108 YTDGASFT
+108 YTDGTTFS
-116 WTFITSTATDGTPA
+116 WTFKTTKTTDGTQA
-130 FYINNGEKNLSAQN
+130 FYIQNGDKNISTQKD
-144 NNINLILSTTTD
+144 NIDLILSTDND

-170 ADLANATTESGK
+170 ADLANATTKTGK
-182 DATWLIKGHNFGR
+182 DATWLIKGHNFGQ
-195 NDTRNNAW
+195 NDTRNDAW
-203 QGGLKLDGDNTNKN
+203 QGGIKLNQNAQAFAFANFN
-217 TEKYNTNFDVN
+217 TEQYDTDFDVN
-228 QTINVPN
+228 QTIKVPN

-245 YRNGSIAKSSVA
+245 YRNGNVENSAAA
-257 HLNGTENLLAKAYA
+257 HLNDTENLLAKVYA
-271 NSVEAPLLSIY
+271 NSVEATLPSIY

-289 VGTTTNGINGKF
+289 VGITTNGINGKF
-301 PNGQGDASA
+301 PNGQDDASA
-310 FFSAGAYNLT
+310 FFSAGAYNLA

-335 KKTEKV
+335 KKREKV
-341 DADWACFDNFRLT
+341 DKDWACFDNFRLT
-354 YYGPNVSD
+354 YYGLKVSD

-393 SAGTIYYTQN
+393 SAGTISYTQD

-418 TQLALAQGKLY
+418 TLLTLAQGKLY

-434 AATITFAAK
+434 ATTITF
-443 TFTYEVGTASTDVDY
+443 FT
-458 VQKGQTITVSFA
+458 
-470 NAGSNDPD
+470 
-478 VKFEQYKPITLNGE
+478 
-492 AVDVN
+492 
-497 LTDKAFTF
+497 
-505 VMPENTETSK
+505 
-515 TYTLDIPAEAFGY
+515 
-528 TGHTMNAAQN
+528 H
-538 ITLHTP
+538 
-544 AIFDGTYFVKTADN
+544 
-558 KYISRGAD
+558 
-566 SNTEAALDEYGL
+566 
-578 SIKIT
+578 
-583 TDNKNVSLLT
+583 
-593 LVDNQKPLV
+593 
-602 FNKEDIVYTNG
+602 
-613 KVENE
+613 E
-618 LHKRYWTIAKTE
+618 L
-630 GGYSIKNIDKNLYLV
+630 
-645 SGERKGNIV
+645 
-654 ATKSENEYAWTL
+654 
-666 ETPSQHSAA
+666 
-675 MTALKNAQ
+675 
-683 AKEAA
+683 
-688 TAAGIDANS
+688 
-697 VEDLT
+697 
-702 TIVNDWTIKNT
+702 
-713 IEIGKLN
+713 
-720 GGEFYQAA
+720 
-728 GTRKNSTKIDVAGL
+728 
-742 YKLTIP
+742 
-748 AYKRVAGANEAYD
+748 
-761 MHVSE
+761 
-766 AEGLV
+766 
-771 TYIYFG
+771 
-777 NAKTQVRSLYS
+777 
-788 EEGKTEATPDYLKP
+788 
-802 SNSTQ
+802 
-807 WFADRTGTGDAEF
+807 
-820 AAGKYANDIWVYI
+820 
-833 SEPGTYE
+833 
-840 YGITNNSK
+840 
-848 GECADWTYF
+848 
-857 GTPKLTY
+857 
-864 YSDKNTEPGTDL
+864 GTDI

-899 NDTGVKDANNDTYKT
+899 NDTGVKDANNATYKAR
-914 QGSEGNKLF
+914 GSEGSKLF
-923 NTWSDGKA
+923 NTWPDGKA

-962 YLTVNDTKSA
+962 YLTVNNAKSA

-987 TLTFVSDGKTEITI
+987 TLTFVSDGKTETTI
-1001 GAVGMEIGNGHWW
+1001 GAVGMEIPNGHWW

-1024 VDNTNNLFKV
+1024 VDNTNNLFNV
-1034 LTDVIANTKPWT
+1034 LKDVIANTEPWT

-1051 VNKYNEYKGLTE
+1051 VTKYNEYKGLTE

-1100 IAKAELDDNTPW
+1100 IAKAELDDNNPW
-1112 LGSGRLTKP
+1112 LGSGRLTKYI
-1121 NTDHWSGGKK
+1121 TDHWAGGNK

-1139 EYARTQAITVPYSG
+1139 EYARKQAITVPYLG

-1159 AVRTFTDKA
+1159 AVRTFTDNA

-1223 DNTNTNIAIQLS
+1223 DNTNTEIAIQLS
-1235 IVDNSYKGNEAQA
+1235 TVSDDFSRGNEAQA
-1248 SGMFLYYVGQTYE
+1248 SGMFLYYVGQNYD
-1261 QVKNGV
+1261 QVENGV

-1272 KWEANDVANE
+1272 KWEANDVASE

-1288 ILDLTKATINGTV
+1288 ILDLTNATINGTV

-1310 LVYTNSVNSLSGID
+1310 LVYTNNVNSLSGID
-1324 NNIVKDGTCENLV
+1324 NNIVKDGTCANLV
-1337 LTDGYPFTTSK
+1337 LTDGYPFTTTK
-1348 NFEATKATY
+1348 KFEATKATY

-1376 QLPTDGKAYAL
+1376 QLPADGKAYAL

-1426 VAETSASQINS
+1426 VTETSASQINT

-1524 RVAKAQKGVYIINGK
+1524 RVTKAQKGVYIINGK

>member
-40 AFAQLANGTYYI
+40 TFAQLANGTYYI

-58 KYFAAGSSWGSHAI
+58 KYFAAGSSWGTHAI
-72 IDNHGIDVKLTA
+72 IDNHGIDVKLNA

-97 NGGSKNFLNGE
+97 NNGNNFLNGE

-116 WTFITSTATDGTPA
+116 WTFVATTATDGTPA

-170 ADLANATTESGK
+170 TDLANATTESGK

-195 NDTRNNAW
+195 NDTRNKAW
-203 QGGLKLDGDNTNKN
+203 QGVLSLKDTNGNADTYTNLN
-217 TEKYNTNFDVN
+217 TEKFNTNFDVN
-228 QTINVPN
+228 QTIKVPN

-245 YRNGSIAKSSVA
+245 YRNGSIEKSSAA

-301 PNGQGDASA
+301 PNSQLNASA

-341 DADWACFDNFRLT
+341 DQDWACFDNFRLT

-413 STTEA
+413 SITEA
-418 TQLALAQGKLY
+418 TQLALVQGKLY

-434 AATITFAAK
+434 AATISF
-443 TFTYEVGTASTDVDY
+443 FT
-458 VQKGQTITVSFA
+458 
-470 NAGSNDPD
+470 
-478 VKFEQYKPITLNGE
+478 
-492 AVDVN
+492 
-497 LTDKAFTF
+497 
-505 VMPENTETSK
+505 
-515 TYTLDIPAEAFGY
+515 
-528 TGHTMNAAQN
+528 H
-538 ITLHTP
+538 
-544 AIFDGTYFVKTADN
+544 
-558 KYISRGAD
+558 
-566 SNTEAALDEYGL
+566 
-578 SIKIT
+578 
-583 TDNKNVSLLT
+583 
-593 LVDNQKPLV
+593 
-602 FNKEDIVYTNG
+602 
-613 KVENE
+613 E
-618 LHKRYWTIAKTE
+618 L
-630 GGYSIKNIDKNLYLV
+630 
-645 SGERKGNIV
+645 
-654 ATKSENEYAWTL
+654 
-666 ETPSQHSAA
+666 
-675 MTALKNAQ
+675 
-683 AKEAA
+683 
-688 TAAGIDANS
+688 
-697 VEDLT
+697 
-702 TIVNDWTIKNT
+702 
-713 IEIGKLN
+713 
-720 GGEFYQAA
+720 
-728 GTRKNSTKIDVAGL
+728 
-742 YKLTIP
+742 
-748 AYKRVAGANEAYD
+748 
-761 MHVSE
+761 
-766 AEGLV
+766 
-771 TYIYFG
+771 
-777 NAKTQVRSLYS
+777 
-788 EEGKTEATPDYLKP
+788 
-802 SNSTQ
+802 
-807 WFADRTGTGDAEF
+807 
-820 AAGKYANDIWVYI
+820 
-833 SEPGTYE
+833 
-840 YGITNNSK
+840 
-848 GECADWTYF
+848 
-857 GTPKLTY
+857 
-864 YSDKNTEPGTDL
+864 GTDI

-894 TTESS
+894 TTENST
-899 NDTGVKDANNDTYKT
+899 DTGVKDATDATYKA
-914 QGSEGNKLF
+914 QGSEGSKLF
-923 NTWSDGKA
+923 NTWPDGKA

-987 TLTFVSDGKTEITI
+987 TLTFVSDGKTEIII
-1001 GAVGMEIGNGHWW
+1001 GAVGMEIPNGHWW

-1034 LTDVIANTKPWT
+1034 LTDVIANTEPWT

-1051 VNKYNEYKGLTE
+1051 VNKHNEYKGLTE
-1063 TSAQADILSAI
+1063 TSAQTDILSAI

-1100 IAKAELDDNTPW
+1100 IAKAELNDNGPW
-1112 LGSGRLTKP
+1112 LGSGRLTKDI
-1121 NTDHWSGGKK
+1121 TDHWSGGKK

-1139 EYARTQAITVPYSG
+1139 EYARKQAITVPYSG

-1173 MGDVVSTTNTKT
+1173 MGDVVSSTNTKT

-1195 GTEGTNNRAN
+1195 GTEGTNNLAN

-1212 TFNNLNYWCDA
+1212 TFNNLYYWCDA
-1223 DNTNTNIAIQLS
+1223 DNTNTEIAIQLS
-1235 IVDNSYKGNEAQA
+1235 VVDNSYKGNEAQA
-1248 SGMFLYYVGQTYE
+1248 SGMFLYYIGQTYE

-1272 KWEANDVANE
+1272 KWEANDVASE

-1324 NNIVKDGTCENLV
+1324 NNIVKDGICANLV
-1337 LTDGYPFTTSK
+1337 LTDGYPFTTTK

-1376 QLPTDGKAYAL
+1376 QLPADGKAYAL

-1426 VAETSASQINS
+1426 VAETSASQINI

-1448 EAPVGSFVLQNH
+1448 EAPVGSYVLQNH

-1486 AQDAKVKAIKVVFDG
+1486 TQDAKVKAVKVVFDG

-1539 KVIKK
+1539 KVRK

>member
-58 KYFAAGSSWGSHAI
+58 KYFAAGSSWGTHAI

-84 IQDGKYTIDTQIS
+84 MQEGKYTIDTQIS
-97 NGGSKNFLNGE
+97 NGNGSGKNFLAIIDGNL
-108 YTDGASFT
+108 YTDGTTFS
-116 WTFITSTATDGTPA
+116 WTFKPTNTTDGTQA
-130 FYINNGEKNLSAQN
+130 FYIQNGEKNISTQKD
-144 NNINLILSTTTD
+144 NIDLILSTAND
-156 DYAKWVFISEADRI
+156 DYAKWVFISESDRI
-170 ADLANATTESGK
+170 ADLANATTKTGK
-182 DATWLIKGHNFGR
+182 DATWLIKGHNFGH
-195 NDTRNNAW
+195 NDTRNDAW
-203 QGGLKLDGDNTNKN
+203 QGGIKLNQNAQAFAFANFN
-217 TEKYNTNFDVN
+217 TEQYDTDFDVN

-245 YRNGSIAKSSVA
+245 YRNGSIAKSSAA
-257 HLNGTENLLAKAYA
+257 HLNGTEKLLAKVFA
-271 NSVEAPLLSIY
+271 NSVEATLPSIY

-301 PNGQGDASA
+301 PNGQDDASA

-341 DADWACFDNFRLT
+341 STDWACFDNFRLT
-354 YYGPNVSD
+354 YYGLKVSD

-378 YAFDVPVAGDYTITP
+378 YAFDVPVAGKYTITP
-393 SAGTIYYTQN
+393 SAGTIYYTQD

-434 AATITFAAK
+434 ATTISF
-443 TFTYEVGTASTDVDY
+443 FTYEVGT
-458 VQKGQTITVSFA
+458 
-470 NAGSNDPD
+470 
-478 VKFEQYKPITLNGE
+478 
-492 AVDVN
+492 
-497 LTDKAFTF
+497 
-505 VMPENTETSK
+505 
-515 TYTLDIPAEAFGY
+515 DI
-528 TGHTMNAAQN
+528 
-538 ITLHTP
+538 
-544 AIFDGTYFVKTADN
+544 
-558 KYISRGAD
+558 
-566 SNTEAALDEYGL
+566 
-578 SIKIT
+578 
-583 TDNKNVSLLT
+583 
-593 LVDNQKPLV
+593 
-602 FNKEDIVYTNG
+602 
-613 KVENE
+613 
-618 LHKRYWTIAKTE
+618 
-630 GGYSIKNIDKNLYLV
+630 
-645 SGERKGNIV
+645 
-654 ATKSENEYAWTL
+654 
-666 ETPSQHSAA
+666 
-675 MTALKNAQ
+675 
-683 AKEAA
+683 
-688 TAAGIDANS
+688 
-697 VEDLT
+697 
-702 TIVNDWTIKNT
+702 
-713 IEIGKLN
+713 
-720 GGEFYQAA
+720 
-728 GTRKNSTKIDVAGL
+728 
-742 YKLTIP
+742 
-748 AYKRVAGANEAYD
+748 
-761 MHVSE
+761 
-766 AEGLV
+766 
-771 TYIYFG
+771 
-777 NAKTQVRSLYS
+777 
-788 EEGKTEATPDYLKP
+788 
-802 SNSTQ
+802 
-807 WFADRTGTGDAEF
+807 
-820 AAGKYANDIWVYI
+820 
-833 SEPGTYE
+833 
-840 YGITNNSK
+840 
-848 GECADWTYF
+848 
-857 GTPKLTY
+857 
-864 YSDKNTEPGTDL
+864 

-899 NDTGVKDANNDTYKT
+899 NDTGVKDANNDTYKA

-962 YLTVNDTKSA
+962 YITVNDTKSA

-1195 GTEGTNNRAN
+1195 GTEGINNRAN

-1223 DNTNTNIAIQLS
+1223 DNTNTEIAIQLS
-1235 IVDNSYKGNEAQA
+1235 TVSDDFSRGNEAQA
-1248 SGMFLYYVGQTYE
+1248 SGMFLYYVGQTYD
-1261 QVKNGV
+1261 QVENGV

-1272 KWEANDVANE
+1272 KWEANDVASE

-1337 LTDGYPFTTSK
+1337 LTDGYPFTATK

-1376 QLPTDGKAYAL
+1376 QLPADGKAYAL

-1426 VAETSASQINS
+1426 VAETSASQINT

-1448 EAPVGSFVLQNH
+1448 EAPVGSYVLQNH
-1460 PATQGVAFYLVG
+1460 TATQGVAFYLVG

-1524 RVAKAQKGVYIINGK
+1524 RVTKAQKGVYIINGK

>member
-58 KYFAAGSSWGSHAI
+58 KYFAAGSSWGTHAI

-84 IQDGKYTIDTQIS
+84 MQEGKYTIDTQIS
-97 NGGSKNFLNGE
+97 NGNGSGKNFLAIIDGNL
-108 YTDGASFT
+108 YTDGTTFS
-116 WTFITSTATDGTPA
+116 WTFKPTNTTDGTQA
-130 FYINNGEKNLSAQN
+130 FYIQNGEKNISTQKD
-144 NNINLILSTTTD
+144 NIDLILSTDND
-156 DYAKWVFISEADRI
+156 DYAKWVFISESDRI
-170 ADLANATTESGK
+170 ADLANATTKTGK
-182 DATWLIKGHNFGR
+182 DATWLIKGHNFGQ
-195 NDTRNNAW
+195 NDTRNDAW
-203 QGGLKLDGDNTNKN
+203 QGGIKLNQNAQAFAFANFN
-217 TEKYNTNFDVN
+217 TEQYDTDFDVN

-245 YRNGSIAKSSVA
+245 YRNGNVENSAAA
-257 HLNGTENLLAKAYA
+257 HLNDTENLLAIIYA
-271 NSVEAPLLSIY
+271 NSVEATLPSIY
-282 ADAGKVD
+282 VDAGKVD
-289 VGTTTNGINGKF
+289 VGITTNGINGKF
-301 PNGQGDASA
+301 PNGQDDASA

-341 DADWACFDNFRLT
+341 DKDWACFDNFRLT
-354 YYGPNVSD
+354 YYGLKVSD

-378 YAFDVPVAGDYTITP
+378 YAFDVPVAGKYTITP
-393 SAGTIYYTQN
+393 SAGTIYYTQD

-418 TQLALAQGKLY
+418 TLLTLAQGKLY

-434 AATITFAAK
+434 ATTITF
-443 TFTYEVGTASTDVDY
+443 FTNEVGT
-458 VQKGQTITVSFA
+458 
-470 NAGSNDPD
+470 
-478 VKFEQYKPITLNGE
+478 
-492 AVDVN
+492 
-497 LTDKAFTF
+497 
-505 VMPENTETSK
+505 
-515 TYTLDIPAEAFGY
+515 DI
-528 TGHTMNAAQN
+528 
-538 ITLHTP
+538 
-544 AIFDGTYFVKTADN
+544 
-558 KYISRGAD
+558 
-566 SNTEAALDEYGL
+566 
-578 SIKIT
+578 
-583 TDNKNVSLLT
+583 
-593 LVDNQKPLV
+593 
-602 FNKEDIVYTNG
+602 
-613 KVENE
+613 
-618 LHKRYWTIAKTE
+618 
-630 GGYSIKNIDKNLYLV
+630 
-645 SGERKGNIV
+645 
-654 ATKSENEYAWTL
+654 
-666 ETPSQHSAA
+666 
-675 MTALKNAQ
+675 
-683 AKEAA
+683 
-688 TAAGIDANS
+688 
-697 VEDLT
+697 
-702 TIVNDWTIKNT
+702 
-713 IEIGKLN
+713 
-720 GGEFYQAA
+720 
-728 GTRKNSTKIDVAGL
+728 
-742 YKLTIP
+742 
-748 AYKRVAGANEAYD
+748 
-761 MHVSE
+761 
-766 AEGLV
+766 
-771 TYIYFG
+771 
-777 NAKTQVRSLYS
+777 
-788 EEGKTEATPDYLKP
+788 
-802 SNSTQ
+802 
-807 WFADRTGTGDAEF
+807 
-820 AAGKYANDIWVYI
+820 
-833 SEPGTYE
+833 
-840 YGITNNSK
+840 
-848 GECADWTYF
+848 
-857 GTPKLTY
+857 
-864 YSDKNTEPGTDL
+864 

-894 TTESS
+894 TTENST
-899 NDTGVKDANNDTYKT
+899 DTGVKDATDATYKA

-938 LNAGVY
+938 FNAGVY

-962 YLTVNDTKSA
+962 YLTVNNAKSA

-987 TLTFVSDGKTEITI
+987 TLTFVSDGKTETTI
-1001 GAVGMEIGNGHWW
+1001 GAVGMEIPNGHWW

-1034 LTDVIANTKPWT
+1034 LTDVIDNTEPWT

-1139 EYARTQAITVPYSG
+1139 EYARKQAITVPYSG

-1159 AVRTFTDKA
+1159 AVRTFTDNA

-1173 MGDVVSTTNTKT
+1173 MGDVVSSTNTKT
-1185 GNTGGNVNID
+1185 GNKGGNVNID

-1223 DNTNTNIAIQLS
+1223 DNTKTEIAIQLS
-1235 IVDNSYKGNEAQA
+1235 TVSDDFSRGDEAQA
-1248 SGMFLYYVGQTYE
+1248 SGMFLYYVGQNYD
-1261 QVKNGV
+1261 QVENGV

-1272 KWEANDVANE
+1272 KWEADDVVSE

-1324 NNIVKDGTCENLV
+1324 NNIVKDGTCANLV
-1337 LTDGYPFTTSK
+1337 LTDGYPFTTTK
-1348 NFEATKATY
+1348 KFDATKAKY

-1426 VAETSASQINS
+1426 VAETSASQINT